1 MKKIKKGFALF
12 LVFVMAVSVIP
23 QSAFAA
29 KKKVKLSKK
38 AVTVAVGES
47 VKIQLKNNK
56 KKVKWS
62 ITSGKKNVTLSKKK
76 KTSVVIKG
84 KKAGKAKVQAKI
96 GKKKYICK
104 VTVKKLDKSSD
115 EDWDDDDDQDDDD
128 TSTEEP
134 VVQPTEKPL
143 KTSDPVIPSTSE
155 PSVTTPEPTPGE
167 DTTPVPATIVPSL
180 LPASSTPEPSQTS
193 VPTVK
198 PTNVPSA
205 TPLETMT
212 PPDNTPVPTIKP
224 TVKPTI
230 EPTVK
235 PTEKP
240 TPEPT
245 QTASPTAEPTN
256 APSATPLETITPS
269 LPPSSS
275 TPEPTVEPSATPVVT
290 TTPPSQSP
298 EPTIKPENHYQG
310 LYAESE
316 PFVISSVTFD
326 KEVTSYSLAYTNIY
340 VNQEGAAS
348 IKDVVPDVSK
358 CSFTVYCYGKKAEV
372 KGVSDIVWNEEEGE
386 DPYYSF
392 ALTVEQ
398 DGKEYTETVKMML
411 GVPKYPNNPGNLS
424 NGLTLLSLQADDK
437 TYELERN
444 VAYGGETY
452 YFKDKEIDISQIAE
466 AEKVSI
472 VGVYEDETVTVDAE
486 IQEWYGG
493 YIYFINQS
501 FKKGNL
507 EIGSCYFQGIKKS
520 ERYFDVDAF
529 TSTKGEVT
537 GDMVSNEWCF
547 VYEPKL
553 EKGKSLKDIFGNLSE
568 ELNIY
573 RTVYNNAYCKDNEIR
588 NVVWH
593 EESFYENKEDLG
605 YYTFDIVV
613 TVDGQELTQNYKLVQ
628 RQRKYQV
635 SGKLTTAD
643 GLPIA
648 DVELVLEEEGGSQE
662 TVKTDSEGCFSKELI
677 KGTYQFDLGESF
689 TVDDE
694 DLQWNESL
702 PVYKIMGKVTRKGVQ
717 STDVPAF
724 WFDSQDDTQTIANE
738 SDYSWT
744 EIRYWSYLE
753 KGTYN
758 VTSYNTL
765 VETITVTKSET
776 HDITMELG
784 KVFGKGSGYYKFVNT
799 EDPEVYEQPY
809 AANGSY
815 KVYLKPGTY
824 EVQKDGTVI
833 DTIEVTLGDME
844 KDYVVY
850 TCKGELLDV
859 KGVQIPKSVYD
870 YDIVVKKDDE
880 VYQNLSLTRWS
891 GETSGYSFSALPGT
905 YQFYYDEKQIAEI
918 TVTDSDV
925 VQDVTMPVKYVKI
938 KMYDAQ
944 DQLIPLTQQVT
955 LTNQESS
962 QQYYLYGDEDSV
974 DFSIAMALPLGT
986 YQCGTYEG
994 MPSMQGK
1001 TITIEEDTDEIV
1013 MNMNVYKLTGNCKI
1027 NGESADRSTWIDL
1040 CRKEDGYYLASC
1052 TVDDEGNYVFYLEPG
1067 EYTMKVYNSG
1077 VTMDKGEDVSVTND
1091 AVVKDLDITNAS

>member
-1 MKKIKKGFALF
+1 MKKIKKGFALL

-38 AVTVAVGES
+38 AVTVAVGEA

-76 KTSVVIKG
+76 KTGAIIKG

-96 GKKKYICK
+96 GKKKYVCK
-104 VTVKKLDKSSD
+104 VTVKKAATADNDNPNNGK
-115 EDWDDDDDQDDDD
+115 
-128 TSTEEP
+128 TTTEPTQVPSQAPTVSQQP
-134 VVQPTEKPL
+134 VP
-143 KTSDPVIPSTSE
+143 PVITQTANPSE
-155 PSVTTPEPTPGE
+155 IPLPSV
-167 DTTPVPATIVPSL
+167 
-180 LPASSTPEPSQTS
+180 
-193 VPTVK
+193 
-198 PTNVPSA
+198 
-205 TPLETMT
+205 
-212 PPDNTPVPTIKP
+212 
-224 TVKPTI
+224 
-230 EPTVK
+230 
-235 PTEKP
+235 KP

-245 QTASPTAEPTN
+245 SN
-256 APSATPLETITPS
+256 PSQ
-269 LPPSSS
+269 
-275 TPEPTVEPSATPVVT
+275 TPEPSVEPTPTASQQPAT
-290 TTPPSQSP
+290 SSP
-298 EPTIKPENHYQG
+298 KPTIKPENHYQG

-340 VNQEGAAS
+340 VTQEGAAS
-348 IKDVVPDVSK
+348 LKEVVPDVSK

-372 KGVSDIVWNEEEGE
+372 KGISDIVWNEKEGE

-398 DGKEYTETVKMML
+398 DGKEYTETVKMRL
-411 GVPKYPNNPGNLS
+411 GVPKYPNNPGDLS

-452 YFKDKEIDISQIAE
+452 YFKDKEIDISKIAE
-466 AEKVSI
+466 AKKVSI
-472 VGVYEDETVTVDAE
+472 VGVYEEEKVKIDVE
-486 IQEWYGG
+486 IRRWNQG
-493 YIYFINQS
+493 YAFFTNQS

-507 EIGSCYFQGIKKS
+507 EIGSGYFYGYKKS
-520 ERYFDVDAF
+520 DRYFDVDAF

-568 ELNIY
+568 ELKIY
-573 RTVYNNAYCKDNEIR
+573 RTVYNNAYYKDNEIR

-593 EESFYENKEDLG
+593 EESFYENKEDPG

-613 TVDGQELTQNYKLVQ
+613 TVDGKELTQKYKLVQ
-628 RQRKYQV
+628 RQRTYQV

-643 GLPIA
+643 GVPIS
-648 DVELVLEEEGGSQE
+648 DVSIMLEQEGGSQE
-662 TVKTDSEGCFSKELI
+662 TVKTDSEGYFSKELI
-677 KGTYQFDLGESF
+677 KGTYQFELGKLF
-689 TVDDE
+689 TVEDK

-702 PVYKIMGKVTRKGVQ
+702 PLYKIAGKVTREGAAQ
-717 STDVPAF
+717 STDVPGIHF
-724 WFDSQDDTQTIANE
+724 QSEEQKTITSG
-738 SDYSWT
+738 SDYSGT
-744 EIRYWSYLE
+744 ETRYWAYLE

-765 VETITVTKSET
+765 IETITVTKSET

-784 KVFGKGSGYYKFVNT
+784 MVFGKGSGYYKFVNT
-799 EDPEVYEQPY
+799 EDPEVYEEPF

-824 EVQKDGTVI
+824 KVQKDGTVI

-844 KDYVVY
+844 KDYVSY
-850 TCKGELLDV
+850 TCKGELLDM
-859 KGVQIPKSVYD
+859 KGVRIPKSVYN
-870 YDIVVKKDDE
+870 YDIVVKKEDT
-880 VYQNLSLTRWS
+880 VYKKFSLTRWS
-891 GETSGYSFSALPGT
+891 EGTSGYSFSALPGT
-905 YQFYYDEKQIAEI
+905 YQFYYGENKIAEV

-925 VQDVTMPVKYVKI
+925 VQDLTMPVKYKKI

-944 DQLIPLTQQVT
+944 KQLIPLTQQVT
-955 LTNQESS
+955 LINQESS
-962 QQYYLYGDEDSV
+962 QQYNLYGDEDSV
-974 DFSIAMALPLGT
+974 DFSIAVALPLGT
-986 YQCGTYEG
+986 YQFETYEG
-994 MPSMQGK
+994 MPSVQGK
-1001 TITIEEDTDEIV
+1001 TITVKEDSDEIV

-1027 NGESADRSTWIDL
+1027 NGESADRNTWIDL
-1040 CRKEDGYYLASC
+1040 RRKEDGYYLASC

-1067 EYTMKVYNSG
+1067 EYTMKVYNSN
-1077 VTMDKGEDVSVTND
+1077 VIMDEDEEASVTND
-1091 AVVKDLDITNAS
+1091 AVVKDLDITNAN

>member
-1 MKKIKKGFALF
+1 MKKIKKVSALL

-38 AVTVAVGES
+38 TVTVAVGEA

-56 KKVKWS
+56 KKVKWR

-76 KTSVVIKG
+76 KTGVIIKG
-84 KKAGKAKVQAKI
+84 KKVGKAKVQAKI
-96 GKKKYICK
+96 GKKKYVCK
-104 VTVKKLDKSSD
+104 VTVEKAATADNDNPNNGK
-115 EDWDDDDDQDDDD
+115 
-128 TSTEEP
+128 TTTEPTQVPSQAPTVSQQP
-134 VVQPTEKPL
+134 VP
-143 KTSDPVIPSTSE
+143 PVITPGVTPSE
-155 PSVTTPEPTPGE
+155 PT
-167 DTTPVPATIVPSL
+167 
-180 LPASSTPEPSQTS
+180 ASSPQTPEPS
-193 VPTVK
+193 V
-198 PTNVPSA
+198 
-205 TPLETMT
+205 
-212 PPDNTPVPTIKP
+212 
-224 TVKPTI
+224 
-230 EPTVK
+230 EPT
-235 PTEKP
+235 PTASQQPATSSP
-240 TPEPT
+240 TPSVEPT
-245 QTASPTAEPTN
+245 PTASQQP
-256 APSATPLETITPS
+256 ATS
-269 LPPSSS
+269 
-275 TPEPTVEPSATPVVT
+275 
-290 TTPPSQSP
+290 SP

-326 KEVTSYSLAYTNIY
+326 KEITSYSLAYTNIY
-340 VNQEGAAS
+340 VTQEGAAS
-348 IKDVVPDVSK
+348 LKDVVPDVSK

-372 KGVSDIVWNEEEGE
+372 KGISDIVWNEEEGE

-398 DGKEYTETVKMML
+398 DGKEYTETIKMML
-411 GVPKYPNNPGNLS
+411 GIPEPAEKNVDLS

-444 VAYGGETY
+444 VSYGGETY
-452 YFKDKEIDISQIAE
+452 YFKDKEIDIAQIAE

-472 VGVYEDETVTVDAE
+472 VGVYEEEKVKIDVE
-486 IQEWYGG
+486 IRRWNQG
-493 YIYFINQS
+493 YAFFINQS

-507 EIGSCYFQGIKKS
+507 EIGSGYFYGYKKS

-573 RTVYNNAYCKDNEIR
+573 RTVYNNAYYKDNEIR

-593 EESFYENKEDLG
+593 EESFYENKEDPG

-613 TVDGQELTQNYKLVQ
+613 TVDGKELTQEYKLVQ
-628 RQRKYQV
+628 RQRTYQV

-643 GLPIA
+643 GVPIS
-648 DVELVLEEEGGSQE
+648 DVSIMLEQEGGSRE
-662 TVKTDSEGCFSKELI
+662 TVKTDSEGYFSKELI
-677 KGTYQFDLGESF
+677 KGTYQFNLGKSF
-689 TVDDE
+689 TVVDE

-717 STDVPAF
+717 SKDVPSF
-724 WFDSQDDTQTIANE
+724 YFDSQDDTQTIANE
-738 SDYSWT
+738 IDCSGT

-758 VTSYNTL
+758 VTSYNML
-765 VETITVTKSET
+765 IETITVTKSGT

-799 EDPEVYEQPY
+799 EDPEVYEEPF
-809 AANGSY
+809 AAYGSY

-824 EVQKDGTVI
+824 KVQKDGTVI
-833 DTIEVTLGDME
+833 DTIKVTLGDME
-844 KDYVVY
+844 KDYVSY
-850 TCKGELLDV
+850 TCKGELLDM
-859 KGVQIPKSVYD
+859 KGVQIPKNVYN
-870 YDIVVKKDDE
+870 YDIVVKKEDK
-880 VYQNLSLTRWS
+880 VYKNLSLTRWNE
-891 GETSGYSFSALPGT
+891 GTSGYSFSALPGT
-905 YQFYYDEKQIAEI
+905 YQFYYGENKIAEI

-925 VQDVTMPVKYVKI
+925 VQDLTMPVKYVKI

-955 LTNQESS
+955 LINQESS
-962 QQYYLYGDEDSV
+962 QQYNLYGDEDTV
-974 DFSIAMALPLGT
+974 DFSIAVALPLGT
-986 YQCGTYEG
+986 YQFETYEG
-994 MPSMQGK
+994 IPSVQGK
-1001 TITIEEDTDEIV
+1001 TITVKEDTDDIV

-1027 NGESADRSTWIDL
+1027 NGESAGRNTWIDL
-1040 CRKEDGYYLASC
+1040 YRKGDGYYLASC
-1052 TVDDEGNYVFYLEPG
+1052 TMDDEGNYVFYLEPG
-1067 EYTMKVYNSG
+1067 EYTMKVYRSN
-1077 VTMDKGEDVSVTND
+1077 VIMDEDEEVSVTND
-1091 AVVKDLDITNAS
+1091 AVVKDLDITNANGLA

>member
-1 MKKIKKGFALF
+1 MKKIKKGFALL

-38 AVTVAVGES
+38 TVTVAVGEA

-56 KKVKWS
+56 KKVKWR

-76 KTSVVIKG
+76 KTGVIIKG

-96 GKKKYICK
+96 GKKKYVCK
-104 VTVKKLDKSSD
+104 VTVEKAATADNDNPNNGK
-115 EDWDDDDDQDDDD
+115 
-128 TSTEEP
+128 TTAEP
-134 VVQPTEKPL
+134 TQVPSQAPTVSQQPVP
-143 KTSDPVIPSTSE
+143 PVITPDVTPSE
-155 PSVTTPEPTPGE
+155 PSVE
-167 DTTPVPATIVPSL
+167 
-180 LPASSTPEPSQTS
+180 
-193 VPTVK
+193 
-198 PTNVPSA
+198 
-205 TPLETMT
+205 
-212 PPDNTPVPTIKP
+212 
-224 TVKPTI
+224 
-230 EPTVK
+230 
-235 PTEKP
+235 P

-245 QTASPTAEPTN
+245 VSSPQ
-256 APSATPLETITPS
+256 
-269 LPPSSS
+269 
-275 TPEPTVEPSATPVVT
+275 TPEPSVEPTPTVSQQPAT
-290 TTPPSQSP
+290 SSP
-298 EPTIKPENHYQG
+298 EPTIKPENHFEG

-340 VNQEGAAS
+340 VTQEGAAS
-348 IKDVVPDVSK
+348 LKDVVPDVSK
-358 CSFTVYCYGKKAEV
+358 CTFTVYCYGKKAEV
-372 KGVSDIVWNEEEGE
+372 KGISDIVWNEEEGE

-398 DGKEYTETVKMML
+398 DGKEYTETIKMML
-411 GVPKYPNNPGNLS
+411 GIPKYPNNPGNLS

-472 VGVYEDETVTVDAE
+472 VGVYEEEKVKIDVE
-486 IQEWYGG
+486 IRNWNQRYAF
-493 YIYFINQS
+493 FINQS

-507 EIGSCYFQGIKKS
+507 EIGSGYFYGYKKS

-573 RTVYNNAYCKDNEIR
+573 RTVYNNAYYKDNEIR

-593 EESFYENKEDLG
+593 EESFYENKEDPG

-613 TVDGQELTQNYKLVQ
+613 TVDGQELTQEYKLVQ
-628 RQRKYQV
+628 RQRTYQV

-643 GLPIA
+643 GVPIA
-648 DVELVLEEEGGSQE
+648 DAELKLEEEGGSQKA
-662 TVKTDSEGCFSKELI
+662 VKTDSEGYFSKELI
-677 KGTYQFDLGESF
+677 KGTYQFNLGKSF
-689 TVDDE
+689 TVVDE

-717 STDVPAF
+717 SKDVPSF
-724 WFDSQDDTQTIANE
+724 YFDSQDDTQTIANE
-738 SDYSWT
+738 VDYSGT

-765 VETITVTKSET
+765 IETITVTKSGT

-809 AANGSY
+809 AAYGSY

-824 EVQKDGTVI
+824 KVQKDGTVI

-844 KDYVVY
+844 KDYVSY
-850 TCKGELLDV
+850 TCKGELLDM
-859 KGVQIPKSVYD
+859 KGVQIPKNVYN
-870 YDIVVKKDDE
+870 YDIVVKKEDK
-880 VYQNLSLTRWS
+880 VYKNLSLTRWS
-891 GETSGYSFSALPGT
+891 EGTSGYSFSALPGT
-905 YQFYYDEKQIAEI
+905 YQFYYGENKIAEI

-925 VQDVTMPVKYVKI
+925 VQDLTMPVKYVKI
-938 KMYDAQ
+938 KMHDAQ

-955 LTNQESS
+955 LINQESS
-962 QQYYLYGDEDSV
+962 QQYNLYGDEDSV

-986 YQCGTYEG
+986 YQFETYEG
-994 MPSMQGK
+994 MPNVQGK
-1001 TITIEEDTDEIV
+1001 TITVKEDTDEIV

-1040 CRKEDGYYLASC
+1040 YRKGDGYYLASC
-1052 TVDDEGNYVFYLEPG
+1052 NMDDEGNYVFYLEPG
-1067 EYTMKVYNSG
+1067 EYTMKVYRSN
-1077 VTMDKGEDVSVTND
+1077 VIMDEDEDVSVTND
-1091 AVVKDLDITNAS
+1091 AVVKDLDITNAN

>member
-1 MKKIKKGFALF
+1 MKKIKKGFALL

-29 KKKVKLSKK
+29 KKMVKLSKK
-38 AVTVAVGES
+38 TVTVAVGEA

-56 KKVKWS
+56 KKVKWR

-76 KTSVVIKG
+76 KTGVIIKG
-84 KKAGKAKVQAKI
+84 KKVGKAKVQAKI
-96 GKKKYICK
+96 GKKKYVCK
-104 VTVKKLDKSSD
+104 VTVEKAATADNDNLNNGKTTAELTQVPSQAPTVS
-115 EDWDDDDDQDDDD
+115 QQ
-128 TSTEEP
+128 P
-134 VVQPTEKPL
+134 VP
-143 KTSDPVIPSTSE
+143 PVITPGVTPSE
-155 PSVTTPEPTPGE
+155 PTASSSQTPVPSVEPTP
-167 DTTPVPATIVPSL
+167 TVSQQPATS
-180 LPASSTPEPSQTS
+180 
-193 VPTVK
+193 
-198 PTNVPSA
+198 
-205 TPLETMT
+205 
-212 PPDNTPVPTIKP
+212 
-224 TVKPTI
+224 
-230 EPTVK
+230 
-235 PTEKP
+235 
-240 TPEPT
+240 
-245 QTASPTAEPTN
+245 
-256 APSATPLETITPS
+256 
-269 LPPSSS
+269 
-275 TPEPTVEPSATPVVT
+275 
-290 TTPPSQSP
+290 SP

-340 VNQEGAAS
+340 VTQEGAAS
-348 IKDVVPDVSK
+348 LKDVVPDVSK
-358 CSFTVYCYGKKAEV
+358 CTFTVYCYGKKAEV
-372 KGVSDIVWNEEEGE
+372 KGISDIVWNEKEGE

-398 DGKEYTETVKMML
+398 DGKEYTETIKMML
-411 GVPKYPNNPGNLS
+411 GIPEPAEKNVDLS

-472 VGVYEDETVTVDAE
+472 VGVYEEEKVKIDVE
-486 IQEWYGG
+486 IRRWNQG
-493 YIYFINQS
+493 YAFFINQS

-507 EIGSCYFQGIKKS
+507 EIGSGYFYGYKKS
-520 ERYFDVDAF
+520 ERYFDIDAF

-573 RTVYNNAYCKDNEIR
+573 RTVYNNAYYKDNEIR

-593 EESFYENKEDLG
+593 EESFYENKEDPG

-613 TVDGQELTQNYKLVQ
+613 TVDGQELTQEYKLVQ
-628 RQRKYQV
+628 RQRTYQV

-643 GLPIA
+643 GVPIS
-648 DVELVLEEEGGSQE
+648 DVSIMLEQEGGSKE
-662 TVKTDSEGCFSKELI
+662 TVKTDSEGYFSKELI
-677 KGTYQFDLGESF
+677 KGTYQFELGKPF
-689 TVDDE
+689 TVEDK

-702 PVYKIMGKVTRKGVQ
+702 PLYKIEGKVTREGAAQ
-717 STDVPAF
+717 STDVPGIHF
-724 WFDSQDDTQTIANE
+724 QSEEQKTITSG
-738 SDYSWT
+738 SDYSGT
-744 EIRYWSYLE
+744 EIRYWYYLE

-765 VETITVTKSET
+765 IETITVTKSET

-799 EDPEVYEQPY
+799 EDPEVYEEPF

-844 KDYVVY
+844 KDYVSY
-850 TCKGELLDV
+850 TCKGELLDM
-859 KGVQIPKSVYD
+859 KGVQIPKNVYN
-870 YDIVVKKDDE
+870 YDIVVKKEDT
-880 VYQNLSLTRWS
+880 VYKNLSLTRWS
-891 GETSGYSFSALPGT
+891 EGTSGYNFSALPGT
-905 YQFYYDEKQIAEI
+905 YQFYYGEKKIAEI
-918 TVTDSDV
+918 TITDSDV
-925 VQDVTMPVKYVKI
+925 VQDLTMPVKYIKI

-944 DQLIPLTQQVT
+944 KQLIPLTQQVE
-955 LTNQESS
+955 LKNQESS
-962 QQYYLYGDEDSV
+962 QMYYLYGDEDSV
-974 DFSIAMALPLGT
+974 DFSIAMTLPLGT
-986 YQCGTYEG
+986 YQFETYEG
-994 MPSMQGK
+994 MPSVQGK
-1001 TITIEEDTDEIV
+1001 TITVKEDTDEIV

-1027 NGESADRSTWIDL
+1027 NGESADRNTWINL
-1040 CRKEDGYYLASC
+1040 RRKEDGYYLASC

-1067 EYTMKVYNSG
+1067 EYTMKVYRSN
-1077 VTMDKGEDVSVTND
+1077 VIMDEDEEVSVIND
-1091 AVVKDLDITNAS
+1091 AVVKDLDITSAN

>member
-1 MKKIKKGFALF
+1 MKKIKKGFALL

-76 KTSVVIKG
+76 KTGVIIKG

-96 GKKKYICK
+96 GKKKYVCK
-104 VTVKKLDKSSD
+104 VTVKKAATAGNENPNNGK
-115 EDWDDDDDQDDDD
+115 
-128 TSTEEP
+128 TTAEP
-134 VVQPTEKPL
+134 TQVPSQAPTVSQQPVP
-143 KTSDPVIPSTSE
+143 PVITPGVTPSE
-155 PSVTTPEPTPGE
+155 PSVEPTP
-167 DTTPVPATIVPSL
+167 TASQQPVP
-180 LPASSTPEPSQTS
+180 
-193 VPTVK
+193 
-198 PTNVPSA
+198 
-205 TPLETMT
+205 
-212 PPDNTPVPTIKP
+212 PVA
-224 TVKPTI
+224 
-230 EPTVK
+230 
-235 PTEKP
+235 
-240 TPEPT
+240 T
-245 QTASPTAEPTN
+245 QTANPSETLLPSVEPTAEPT
-256 APSATPLETITPS
+256 SD
-269 LPPSSS
+269 
-275 TPEPTVEPSATPVVT
+275 
-290 TTPPSQSP
+290 PSQTT

-326 KEVTSYSLAYTNIY
+326 KEITSYSLAYTNIY

-348 IKDVVPDVSK
+348 LKEVVPDVSK
-358 CSFTVYCYGKKAEV
+358 CTFTVYCYGKKAEV
-372 KGVSDIVWNEEEGE
+372 KRISDIVWNEEEGE

-398 DGKEYTETVKMML
+398 DGKEYTETVKMRL
-411 GVPKYPNNPGNLS
+411 GVPKYPNNPGDLS

-452 YFKDKEIDISQIAE
+452 YFKDKEIDISKIAE
-466 AEKVSI
+466 AKKVSI
-472 VGVYEDETVTVDAE
+472 VGVYEEEKVKIDVE
-486 IQEWYGG
+486 IRRWNQG
-493 YIYFINQS
+493 YAFFTNQS

-507 EIGSCYFQGIKKS
+507 EIGSGYFYGYKKS
-520 ERYFDVDAF
+520 DRYFDVDAF

-568 ELNIY
+568 ELKIY
-573 RTVYNNAYCKDNEIR
+573 RTVYNNAYYKDNEIR

-593 EESFYENKEDLG
+593 EESFYENKEDPG

-613 TVDGQELTQNYKLVQ
+613 TVDGKELTQKYKLVQ
-628 RQRKYQV
+628 RQRTYQV

-643 GLPIA
+643 GVPIS
-648 DVELVLEEEGGSQE
+648 DVSIMLEQEGGSQE
-662 TVKTDSEGCFSKELI
+662 TVKTDSEGYFSKELI
-677 KGTYQFDLGESF
+677 KGTYQFELGKPF
-689 TVDDE
+689 TVEDK

-702 PVYKIMGKVTRKGVQ
+702 PLYKIAGKVTREGAAQ
-717 STDVPAF
+717 STDVPGIHF
-724 WFDSQDDTQTIANE
+724 QSEEQKTITSG
-738 SDYSWT
+738 SDYSGT
-744 EIRYWSYLE
+744 ETRYWAYLE

-765 VETITVTKSET
+765 IETIIVTKSET

-784 KVFGKGSGYYKFVNT
+784 MVFGKGSGYYKFVNT

-844 KDYVVY
+844 KDYVSY
-850 TCKGELLDV
+850 TCKGELLDM
-859 KGVQIPKSVYD
+859 KGVQIPKNVYN
-870 YDIVVKKDDE
+870 YDIVVKKEDK
-880 VYQNLSLTRWS
+880 VYKNLSLTRWS
-891 GETSGYSFSALPGT
+891 EGTSGYSFSALPGT
-905 YQFYYDEKQIAEI
+905 YQFYYGENKIAEI

-925 VQDVTMPVKYVKI
+925 VQDLTMPVKYKKI

-944 DQLIPLTQQVT
+944 KQLIPLTQQVT
-955 LTNQESS
+955 LINQESS
-962 QQYYLYGDEDSV
+962 QQYNLYGDEDSV
-974 DFSIAMALPLGT
+974 DFSIAVALPLGT
-986 YQCGTYEG
+986 YQFETYEG
-994 MPSMQGK
+994 MPSVQGK
-1001 TITIEEDTDEIV
+1001 TITVKEDSDEIV

-1040 CRKEDGYYLASC
+1040 RRKEDGYYLASC

-1067 EYTMKVYNSG
+1067 EYTMKVYNSN
-1077 VTMDKGEDVSVTND
+1077 VTMDKGEDVSITND
-1091 AVVKDLDITNAS
+1091 AVVKDLDITNAN

>member
-1 MKKIKKGFALF
+1 MKKIKKGFAF
-12 LVFVMAVSVIP
+12 LLVLVMAVSVIP

-38 AVTVAVGES
+38 AVTVAVGEA

-56 KKVKWS
+56 KKVKWN

-76 KTSVVIKG
+76 KTGVIIKG

-96 GKKKYICK
+96 GKKKYVCK
-104 VTVKKLDKSSD
+104 VTVKKAATHDNDNPNNGK
-115 EDWDDDDDQDDDD
+115 
-128 TSTEEP
+128 TTAEP
-134 VVQPTEKPL
+134 TQVPSQAPKVSQQPVP
-143 KTSDPVIPSTSE
+143 PVISQTANPSE
-155 PSVTTPEPTPGE
+155 IPLPSV
-167 DTTPVPATIVPSL
+167 
-180 LPASSTPEPSQTS
+180 
-193 VPTVK
+193 
-198 PTNVPSA
+198 
-205 TPLETMT
+205 
-212 PPDNTPVPTIKP
+212 
-224 TVKPTI
+224 
-230 EPTVK
+230 
-235 PTEKP
+235 KP
-240 TPEPT
+240 TPESTSDPSQTPAPSVEPT
-245 QTASPTAEPTN
+245 PTASQQP
-256 APSATPLETITPS
+256 ATP
-269 LPPSSS
+269 
-275 TPEPTVEPSATPVVT
+275 
-290 TTPPSQSP
+290 SP
-298 EPTIKPENHYQG
+298 KPTIKPENHYQG

-340 VNQEGAAS
+340 VTQEGAAS
-348 IKDVVPDVSK
+348 LKEVVPDVSK

-372 KGVSDIVWNEEEGE
+372 KGISDIVWNEKEGE

-452 YFKDKEIDISQIAE
+452 YFKDKEIDISKIAE
-466 AEKVSI
+466 AKKVSI
-472 VGVYEDETVTVDAE
+472 VGVYEEETVTIDVE
-486 IQEWYGG
+486 IRKWNQG
-493 YIYFINQS
+493 YAFFINQS

-507 EIGSCYFQGIKKS
+507 EIGSGYFYGYKKS
-520 ERYFDVDAF
+520 DRYFDVDAV

-568 ELNIY
+568 ELKIY
-573 RTVYNNAYCKDNEIR
+573 RTVYNNAYYKDNEIR

-593 EESFYENKEDLG
+593 EESFYENKEDPG

-613 TVDGQELTQNYKLVQ
+613 TVDGKELTQEYKLIQ
-628 RQRKYQV
+628 RQRTYQV
-635 SGKLTTAD
+635 SGKLTTTD

-648 DVELVLEEEGGSQE
+648 DAELMLEEEGGSQKA
-662 TVKTDSEGCFSKELI
+662 VKTDSEGYFSKELI
-677 KGTYQFDLGESF
+677 KGTYQFNLGKSF
-689 TVDDE
+689 TVDDK

-702 PVYKIMGKVTRKGVQ
+702 PVYKIMGKVSRKGTQ
-717 STDVPAF
+717 AIDFPGF
-724 WFDSQDDTQTIANE
+724 WFDSQDDAQVIDDTVNGNE
-738 SDYSWT
+738 Y
-744 EIRYWSYLE
+744 YAYL
-753 KGTYN
+753 KAGTYI
-758 VTSYNTL
+758 VTSYSTQ
-765 VETITVTKSET
+765 VDTITVTKSGT
-776 HDITMELG
+776 HNITMELG

-799 EDPEVYEQPY
+799 EDPEVYEEPF

-844 KDYVVY
+844 KDYVSY
-850 TCKGELLDV
+850 TCKGELLDM
-859 KGVQIPKSVYD
+859 KGVRIPKSVYN
-870 YDIVVKKDDE
+870 YDIVVKKDNKE
-880 VYQNLSLTRWS
+880 YKKLSFTRWS
-891 GETSGYSFSALPGT
+891 EETSGYNFSALPGT
-905 YQFYYDEKQIAEI
+905 YQFYYNEKKIEEI

-925 VQDVTMPVKYVKI
+925 VKDLTMPVKYIKI

-944 DQLIPLTQQVT
+944 NQLIPLTQQVE
-955 LTNQESS
+955 LLNQESK
-962 QQYYLYGDEDSV
+962 QMYYLYGEEDEDSV
-974 DFSIAMALPLGT
+974 GFSMAMALPLGT
-986 YQCGTYEG
+986 YQFETYEG
-994 MPSMQGK
+994 MPSVQGK
-1001 TITIEEDTDEIV
+1001 TITVKEDNDEIV

-1027 NGESADRSTWIDL
+1027 NGESADRNTWIDL
-1040 CRKEDGYYLASC
+1040 RRKEDGYYLASC

-1067 EYTMKVYNSG
+1067 EYTMKVYRSN
-1077 VTMDKGEDVSVTND
+1077 VTMDKGEDVSIIND
-1091 AVVKDLDITNAS
+1091 AVVKDLDITNAN

>member
-1 MKKIKKGFALF
+1 MKKIKKGFAL
-12 LVFVMAVSVIP
+12 LLIFVMAVSVIP

-38 AVTVAVGES
+38 AVTVAVGEA

-76 KTSVVIKG
+76 KTGAIIKG

-96 GKKKYICK
+96 GKKKYVCK
-104 VTVKKLDKSSD
+104 VTVKKAATADNDNPNNGK
-115 EDWDDDDDQDDDD
+115 
-128 TSTEEP
+128 TTTEPTQVPSQAPTVSQQP
-134 VVQPTEKPL
+134 VP
-143 KTSDPVIPSTSE
+143 PVITQTANPSE
-155 PSVTTPEPTPGE
+155 IPLPSV
-167 DTTPVPATIVPSL
+167 
-180 LPASSTPEPSQTS
+180 
-193 VPTVK
+193 
-198 PTNVPSA
+198 
-205 TPLETMT
+205 
-212 PPDNTPVPTIKP
+212 
-224 TVKPTI
+224 
-230 EPTVK
+230 
-235 PTEKP
+235 KP

-245 QTASPTAEPTN
+245 SN
-256 APSATPLETITPS
+256 PSQ
-269 LPPSSS
+269 
-275 TPEPTVEPSATPVVT
+275 TPEPSVEPTPT
-290 TTPPSQSP
+290 ASQQPDTSSP
-298 EPTIKPENHYQG
+298 KPTIKPENHYQG

-340 VNQEGAAS
+340 VTQEGAAS
-348 IKDVVPDVSK
+348 LKEVVPDVSK

-372 KGVSDIVWNEEEGE
+372 KGISDIVWNEKEGE

-411 GVPKYPNNPGNLS
+411 GIPEPAEKNVDLS

-452 YFKDKEIDISQIAE
+452 YFKDKEIDISKIAE
-466 AEKVSI
+466 AKKVSI
-472 VGVYEDETVTVDAE
+472 VGVYEEEKVKIDVE
-486 IQEWYGG
+486 IRRWNQG
-493 YIYFINQS
+493 YAFFTNQS

-507 EIGSCYFQGIKKS
+507 EIGSGYFYGYKKS
-520 ERYFDVDAF
+520 DRYFDVDAF

-568 ELNIY
+568 ELKIY
-573 RTVYNNAYCKDNEIR
+573 RTVYNNAYYKDNEIR

-593 EESFYENKEDLG
+593 EESFYENKEDPG

-613 TVDGQELTQNYKLVQ
+613 TVDGKELTQKYKLVQ
-628 RQRKYQV
+628 RQRTYQV

-643 GLPIA
+643 GVPIS
-648 DVELVLEEEGGSQE
+648 DVSIMLEQEGGSQE
-662 TVKTDSEGCFSKELI
+662 TVKTDSEGYFSKELI
-677 KGTYQFDLGESF
+677 KGTYQFELGKPF
-689 TVDDE
+689 TVEDK

-702 PVYKIMGKVTRKGVQ
+702 PLYKIAGKVTREGAAQ
-717 STDVPAF
+717 STDVPGIHF
-724 WFDSQDDTQTIANE
+724 QSEEQKTITSG
-738 SDYSWT
+738 SDYSGT
-744 EIRYWSYLE
+744 ETRYWAYLE

-765 VETITVTKSET
+765 IETITVTKSET

-784 KVFGKGSGYYKFVNT
+784 MVFGKGSGYYKFVNT
-799 EDPEVYEQPY
+799 EDPEVYEEPF

-824 EVQKDGTVI
+824 KVQKDGTVI

-844 KDYVVY
+844 KDYVSY
-850 TCKGELLDV
+850 TCKGELLDM
-859 KGVQIPKSVYD
+859 KGVRIPKSVYN
-870 YDIVVKKDDE
+870 YDIVVKKEDT
-880 VYQNLSLTRWS
+880 VYKKFSLTRWS
-891 GETSGYSFSALPGT
+891 EGTSGYSFSALPGT
-905 YQFYYDEKQIAEI
+905 YQFYYGENKIAEV

-925 VQDVTMPVKYVKI
+925 VQDLTMPVKYKKI

-944 DQLIPLTQQVT
+944 KQLIPLTQQVT
-955 LTNQESS
+955 LINQESS
-962 QQYYLYGDEDSV
+962 QQYNLYGDEDSV
-974 DFSIAMALPLGT
+974 DFSIAVALPLGT
-986 YQCGTYEG
+986 YQFETYEG
-994 MPSMQGK
+994 MPSVQGK
-1001 TITIEEDTDEIV
+1001 TITVKEDSDEIV

-1027 NGESADRSTWIDL
+1027 NGESADRNTWIDL
-1040 CRKEDGYYLASC
+1040 RRKEDGYYLASC

-1067 EYTMKVYNSG
+1067 EYTMKVYNSN
-1077 VTMDKGEDVSVTND
+1077 VIMDEDEEASVTND
-1091 AVVKDLDITNAS
+1091 AVVKDLDITNAN

>member
-1 MKKIKKGFALF
+1 MKKIKKGFALL

-38 AVTVAVGES
+38 AVTVAVGEA

-76 KTSVVIKG
+76 KTGAIIKG

-96 GKKKYICK
+96 GKKKYVCK
-104 VTVKKLDKSSD
+104 VTVKKAATADNDNPNNGK
-115 EDWDDDDDQDDDD
+115 
-128 TSTEEP
+128 TTTEPTQVPSQAPTVSQQP
-134 VVQPTEKPL
+134 VP
-143 KTSDPVIPSTSE
+143 PVITQTANPSE
-155 PSVTTPEPTPGE
+155 IPLPSV
-167 DTTPVPATIVPSL
+167 
-180 LPASSTPEPSQTS
+180 
-193 VPTVK
+193 
-198 PTNVPSA
+198 
-205 TPLETMT
+205 
-212 PPDNTPVPTIKP
+212 
-224 TVKPTI
+224 
-230 EPTVK
+230 
-235 PTEKP
+235 KP

-245 QTASPTAEPTN
+245 SN
-256 APSATPLETITPS
+256 PSQ
-269 LPPSSS
+269 
-275 TPEPTVEPSATPVVT
+275 TPEPSVEPTPTASQQPAT
-290 TTPPSQSP
+290 SSP
-298 EPTIKPENHYQG
+298 KPTIKPENHYQG

-340 VNQEGAAS
+340 VTQEGAAS
-348 IKDVVPDVSK
+348 LKEVVPDVSK
-358 CSFTVYCYGKKAEV
+358 CTFTVYCYGKKAEV
-372 KGVSDIVWNEEEGE
+372 KRISDIVWNEEEGE

-398 DGKEYTETVKMML
+398 DGKEYTETVKMRL
-411 GVPKYPNNPGNLS
+411 GVPKYPNNPGDLS

-452 YFKDKEIDISQIAE
+452 YFKDKEIDISKIAE
-466 AEKVSI
+466 AKKVSI
-472 VGVYEDETVTVDAE
+472 VGVYEEEKVKIDVE
-486 IQEWYGG
+486 IRRWNQG
-493 YIYFINQS
+493 YAFFTNQS

-507 EIGSCYFQGIKKS
+507 EIGSGYFYGYKKS
-520 ERYFDVDAF
+520 DRYFDVDAF
-529 TSTKGEVT
+529 TSIKGEVT

-568 ELNIY
+568 ELKIY
-573 RTVYNNAYCKDNEIR
+573 RTVYNNAYYKDNEIR

-593 EESFYENKEDLG
+593 EESFYENKEDPG

-613 TVDGQELTQNYKLVQ
+613 TVDGKELTQKYKLVQ
-628 RQRKYQV
+628 RQRTYQV

-643 GLPIA
+643 GVPIS
-648 DVELVLEEEGGSQE
+648 DVSIMLEQEGGSQE
-662 TVKTDSEGCFSKELI
+662 TVKTDSEGYFSKELI
-677 KGTYQFDLGESF
+677 KGTYQFELGKPF
-689 TVDDE
+689 TVEDK

-702 PVYKIMGKVTRKGVQ
+702 PLYKIAGKVTREGAAQ
-717 STDVPAF
+717 STDVPGIHF
-724 WFDSQDDTQTIANE
+724 QSEEQKTITSG
-738 SDYSWT
+738 SDYSGT
-744 EIRYWSYLE
+744 ETRYWAYLE

-765 VETITVTKSET
+765 IETITVTKSET

-784 KVFGKGSGYYKFVNT
+784 MVFGKGSGYYKFVNT
-799 EDPEVYEQPY
+799 EDPEVYEEPF

-824 EVQKDGTVI
+824 KVQKDGTVI

-844 KDYVVY
+844 KDYVSY
-850 TCKGELLDV
+850 TCKGELLDM
-859 KGVQIPKSVYD
+859 KGVRIPKSVYN
-870 YDIVVKKDDE
+870 YDIVVKKEDTL
-880 VYQNLSLTRWS
+880 YKKFSLTRWS
-891 GETSGYSFSALPGT
+891 EGTSGYSFSALPGT
-905 YQFYYDEKQIAEI
+905 YQFYYGENKIAEV

-925 VQDVTMPVKYVKI
+925 VQDLTMPVKYKKI

-944 DQLIPLTQQVT
+944 KQLIPLTQQVT
-955 LTNQESS
+955 LINQESS
-962 QQYYLYGDEDSV
+962 QQYNLYGDEDSV
-974 DFSIAMALPLGT
+974 DFSIAVALPLGT
-986 YQCGTYEG
+986 YQFETYEG
-994 MPSMQGK
+994 MPSVQGK
-1001 TITIEEDTDEIV
+1001 TITVKEDNDEIV

-1027 NGESADRSTWIDL
+1027 NGESADRNTWIDL
-1040 CRKEDGYYLASC
+1040 RRKEDGYYLASC

-1067 EYTMKVYNSG
+1067 EYTMKVYNSN
-1077 VTMDKGEDVSVTND
+1077 VIMDKDEEVSVTND
-1091 AVVKDLDITNAS
+1091 AVVKDLDITNAN

>member
-1 MKKIKKGFALF
+1 MKKIKKGFALL

-38 AVTVAVGES
+38 AVTVAVGEA

-76 KTSVVIKG
+76 KTGAIIKG

-96 GKKKYICK
+96 GKKKYVCK
-104 VTVKKLDKSSD
+104 VTVKKAATADNDNPNNGK
-115 EDWDDDDDQDDDD
+115 
-128 TSTEEP
+128 TTTEPTQVPSQAPTVSQQP
-134 VVQPTEKPL
+134 VP
-143 KTSDPVIPSTSE
+143 PVITQTANPSE
-155 PSVTTPEPTPGE
+155 IPLPSV
-167 DTTPVPATIVPSL
+167 
-180 LPASSTPEPSQTS
+180 
-193 VPTVK
+193 
-198 PTNVPSA
+198 
-205 TPLETMT
+205 
-212 PPDNTPVPTIKP
+212 
-224 TVKPTI
+224 
-230 EPTVK
+230 
-235 PTEKP
+235 KP

-245 QTASPTAEPTN
+245 SN
-256 APSATPLETITPS
+256 PSQ
-269 LPPSSS
+269 
-275 TPEPTVEPSATPVVT
+275 TPEPSVEPTPTASQQPAT
-290 TTPPSQSP
+290 SSP
-298 EPTIKPENHYQG
+298 KPTIKPENHYQG

-340 VNQEGAAS
+340 VTQEGAAS
-348 IKDVVPDVSK
+348 LKEVVPDVSK

-372 KGVSDIVWNEEEGE
+372 KGISDIVWNEKEGE

-398 DGKEYTETVKMML
+398 DGKEYTETVKMRL
-411 GVPKYPNNPGNLS
+411 GVPKYPNNPGDLS

-452 YFKDKEIDISQIAE
+452 YFKDKEIDISKIAE
-466 AEKVSI
+466 AKKVSI
-472 VGVYEDETVTVDAE
+472 VGVYEEEKVKIDVE
-486 IQEWYGG
+486 IQRWNQG
-493 YIYFINQS
+493 YAFFTNQS

-507 EIGSCYFQGIKKS
+507 EIGSGYFYGYKKS
-520 ERYFDVDAF
+520 DRYFDVDAF

-568 ELNIY
+568 ELKIY
-573 RTVYNNAYCKDNEIR
+573 RTVYNNAYYKDNEIR

-593 EESFYENKEDLG
+593 EESFYENKEDPG

-613 TVDGQELTQNYKLVQ
+613 TVDGKELTQKYKLVQ
-628 RQRKYQV
+628 RQRTYQV

-643 GLPIA
+643 GVPIS
-648 DVELVLEEEGGSQE
+648 DVSIMLEQEGGSQE
-662 TVKTDSEGCFSKELI
+662 TVKTDSEGYFSKELI
-677 KGTYQFDLGESF
+677 KGTYQFELGKPF
-689 TVDDE
+689 TVEDK

-702 PVYKIMGKVTRKGVQ
+702 PLYKIAGKVTREGAAQ
-717 STDVPAF
+717 STDVPGIHF
-724 WFDSQDDTQTIANE
+724 QSEEQKTITSG
-738 SDYSWT
+738 SDYSGT
-744 EIRYWSYLE
+744 ETRYWAYLE

-765 VETITVTKSET
+765 IETITVTKSET

-784 KVFGKGSGYYKFVNT
+784 MVFGKGSGYYKFVNT
-799 EDPEVYEQPY
+799 EDPEVYEEPF

-824 EVQKDGTVI
+824 KVQKDGTVI

-844 KDYVVY
+844 KDYVSY
-850 TCKGELLDV
+850 TCKGELLDM
-859 KGVQIPKSVYD
+859 KGVRIPKSVYN
-870 YDIVVKKDDE
+870 YDIVVKKEDT
-880 VYQNLSLTRWS
+880 VYKKFSLTRWS
-891 GETSGYSFSALPGT
+891 EGTSGYNFSALPGT
-905 YQFYYDEKQIAEI
+905 YQFYYDEKKIAEI

-925 VQDVTMPVKYVKI
+925 VQDLTMPVKYVKI
-938 KMYDAQ
+938 KMHDAKK
-944 DQLIPLTQQVT
+944 QLIPLTQQVT
-955 LTNQESS
+955 LINQESS
-962 QQYYLYGDEDSV
+962 QQYNLYGDEDSV
-974 DFSIAMALPLGT
+974 DFSIAVALPLGT
-986 YQCGTYEG
+986 YQFETYEG
-994 MPSMQGK
+994 MPSVQGK
-1001 TITIEEDTDEIV
+1001 TITVKEDTDEIV

-1027 NGESADRSTWIDL
+1027 NGESADRNTWIDL
-1040 CRKEDGYYLASC
+1040 RRKEDGYYLASC

-1067 EYTMKVYNSG
+1067 EYTMKVYRSN
-1077 VTMDKGEDVSVTND
+1077 VIMDEDEEVSVTND
-1091 AVVKDLDITNAS
+1091 AVVKDLDITNAN

>member
-1 MKKIKKGFALF
+1 MKKIKKGFALL

-76 KTSVVIKG
+76 KTGVIIKG
-84 KKAGKAKVQAKI
+84 KKAGKTKVQAKI
-96 GKKKYICK
+96 GKKKYVCK
-104 VTVKKLDKSSD
+104 VTVKKAATADNENPNNGK
-115 EDWDDDDDQDDDD
+115 
-128 TSTEEP
+128 TTAEP
-134 VVQPTEKPL
+134 TQVPSQAPTVSQQPVP
-143 KTSDPVIPSTSE
+143 PVITPGVTPSE
-155 PSVTTPEPTPGE
+155 PTASLPQTPSPSVEPTP
-167 DTTPVPATIVPSL
+167 TASQQPVP
-180 LPASSTPEPSQTS
+180 
-193 VPTVK
+193 
-198 PTNVPSA
+198 
-205 TPLETMT
+205 
-212 PPDNTPVPTIKP
+212 PVA
-224 TVKPTI
+224 
-230 EPTVK
+230 
-235 PTEKP
+235 
-240 TPEPT
+240 T
-245 QTASPTAEPTN
+245 QTANPSETLLPSVEPTAEPT
-256 APSATPLETITPS
+256 SD
-269 LPPSSS
+269 
-275 TPEPTVEPSATPVVT
+275 
-290 TTPPSQSP
+290 PSQTT

-326 KEVTSYSLAYTNIY
+326 KEITSYSLAYTNIY

-348 IKDVVPDVSK
+348 LKEVVPDVSK
-358 CSFTVYCYGKKAEV
+358 CTFTVYCYGKKAEV
-372 KGVSDIVWNEEEGE
+372 KRISDIVWNEEEGE

-398 DGKEYTETVKMML
+398 DGKEYTETVKMRL
-411 GVPKYPNNPGNLS
+411 GVPKYPNNPGDLS

-452 YFKDKEIDISQIAE
+452 YFKDKEIDISKIAE
-466 AEKVSI
+466 AKKVSI
-472 VGVYEDETVTVDAE
+472 VGVYEEEKVKIDVE
-486 IQEWYGG
+486 IRRWNQG
-493 YIYFINQS
+493 YAFFTNQS

-507 EIGSCYFQGIKKS
+507 EIGSGYFYGYKKS
-520 ERYFDVDAF
+520 DRYFDVDAF

-568 ELNIY
+568 ELKIY
-573 RTVYNNAYCKDNEIR
+573 RTVYNNAYYKDNEIR

-593 EESFYENKEDLG
+593 EESFYENKEDPG

-613 TVDGQELTQNYKLVQ
+613 TVDGKELTQKYKLVQ
-628 RQRKYQV
+628 RQRTYQV

-643 GLPIA
+643 GVPIS
-648 DVELVLEEEGGSQE
+648 DVSIMLEQEGGSQE
-662 TVKTDSEGCFSKELI
+662 TVKTDSEGYFSKELI
-677 KGTYQFDLGESF
+677 KGTYQFELGKPF
-689 TVDDE
+689 TVEDK

-702 PVYKIMGKVTRKGVQ
+702 PLYKIAGKVTREGAAQ
-717 STDVPAF
+717 STDVPGIHF
-724 WFDSQDDTQTIANE
+724 QSEEQKTITSG
-738 SDYSWT
+738 SDYSGT
-744 EIRYWSYLE
+744 ETRYWAYLE

-765 VETITVTKSET
+765 IETIIVTKSET

-784 KVFGKGSGYYKFVNT
+784 MVFGKGSGYYKFVNT

-844 KDYVVY
+844 KDYVSY
-850 TCKGELLDV
+850 TCKGELLDM
-859 KGVQIPKSVYD
+859 KGVQIPKNVYN
-870 YDIVVKKDDE
+870 YDIVVKKEDK
-880 VYQNLSLTRWS
+880 VYKNLSLTRWS
-891 GETSGYSFSALPGT
+891 EGTSGYSFSALPGT
-905 YQFYYDEKQIAEI
+905 YQFYYGENKIAEI

-925 VQDVTMPVKYVKI
+925 VQDLTMPVKYKKI

-944 DQLIPLTQQVT
+944 KQLIPLTQQVT
-955 LTNQESS
+955 LINQESS
-962 QQYYLYGDEDSV
+962 QQYNLYGDEDSV
-974 DFSIAMALPLGT
+974 DFSIAVALPLGI
-986 YQCGTYEG
+986 YQFETYEG
-994 MPSMQGK
+994 MPSVQGK
-1001 TITIEEDTDEIV
+1001 TITVKEDSDEIV

-1040 CRKEDGYYLASC
+1040 RRKEDGYYLASC

-1067 EYTMKVYNSG
+1067 EYTMKVYNSN
-1077 VTMDKGEDVSVTND
+1077 VTMDKGEDVSITND
-1091 AVVKDLDITNAS
+1091 AVVKDLDITNAN

>member
-1 MKKIKKGFALF
+1 MKKIKKGFALL
-12 LVFVMAVSVIP
+12 LVFVMVVSVIP

-38 AVTVAVGES
+38 AVTVAVGEA

-76 KTSVVIKG
+76 KTGVTIKG

-96 GKKKYICK
+96 GKKKYVCK
-104 VTVKKLDKSSD
+104 VTVKKAATHDND
-115 EDWDDDDDQDDDD
+115 N
-128 TSTEEP
+128 P
-134 VVQPTEKPL
+134 NNG
-143 KTSDPVIPSTSE
+143 KT
-155 PSVTTPEPTPGE
+155 
-167 DTTPVPATIVPSL
+167 
-180 LPASSTPEPSQTS
+180 
-193 VPTVK
+193 
-198 PTNVPSA
+198 
-205 TPLETMT
+205 
-212 PPDNTPVPTIKP
+212 
-224 TVKPTI
+224 
-230 EPTVK
+230 
-235 PTEKP
+235 
-240 TPEPT
+240 
-245 QTASPTAEPTN
+245 TAEPTQVPSQ
-256 APSATPLETITPS
+256 APTVSQQPVPPVISQTANPSEIPLPSVEPTPTASQQPATP
-269 LPPSSS
+269 
-275 TPEPTVEPSATPVVT
+275 
-290 TTPPSQSP
+290 SP
-298 EPTIKPENHYQG
+298 KPTIKPENHYQG

-340 VNQEGAAS
+340 VTQEGAAS
-348 IKDVVPDVSK
+348 LKEVVPDVSK
-358 CSFTVYCYGKKAEV
+358 CTFTVYCYGKKAEV
-372 KGVSDIVWNEEEGE
+372 KRISDIVWNEEEGE

-398 DGKEYTETVKMML
+398 DGKEYTETVKMRL
-411 GVPKYPNNPGNLS
+411 GVPKYPNNPGDLS

-452 YFKDKEIDISQIAE
+452 YFRAKEIDISKIAE

-472 VGVYEDETVTVDAE
+472 VGVYEEETVTIDVE
-486 IQEWYGG
+486 IRRWNQG
-493 YIYFINQS
+493 YAFFTNQS

-507 EIGSCYFQGIKKS
+507 EIGSGYFYGYKKS
-520 ERYFDVDAF
+520 DRYFDVDAF

-573 RTVYNNAYCKDNEIR
+573 RTVYNNAYYKDNEIR

-593 EESFYENKEDLG
+593 EESFYKNKEDPG

-613 TVDGQELTQNYKLVQ
+613 TVDGKELTQEYKLVQ
-628 RQRKYQV
+628 RQRTYQV

-643 GLPIA
+643 GVPIS
-648 DVELVLEEEGGSQE
+648 DVSIMLEQEGGSQE
-662 TVKTDSEGCFSKELI
+662 TVKTDSEGYFSKELI
-677 KGTYQFDLGESF
+677 KGTYQFELGKPF
-689 TVDDE
+689 TVEDK

-702 PVYKIMGKVTRKGVQ
+702 PLYKIAGKVTREGAAQ
-717 STDVPAF
+717 STDVPGIHF
-724 WFDSQDDTQTIANE
+724 HSEEQKTITSG
-738 SDYSWT
+738 SDYSGT
-744 EIRYWSYLE
+744 ETRYWAYLE
-753 KGTYN
+753 KGIYN
-758 VTSYNTL
+758 VVAVNTL
-765 VETITVTKSET
+765 VDTITVTKSGT
-776 HDITMELG
+776 HDITMKLG
-784 KVFGKGSGYYKFVNT
+784 MVFGKGSGYYKFVNT

-809 AANGSY
+809 AANGNY

-844 KDYVVY
+844 KDYVSY
-850 TCKGELLDV
+850 TCKGELLDM
-859 KGVQIPKSVYD
+859 KGVQIPKSVYN
-870 YDIVVKKDDE
+870 YDIVVKKEDT
-880 VYQNLSLTRWS
+880 VYKNLSLTRWS
-891 GETSGYSFSALPGT
+891 EGTSGYNFSALPGT
-905 YQFYYDEKQIAEI
+905 YQFYYGEKKIAEV

-925 VQDVTMPVKYVKI
+925 VKDLTMPVKYKKI

-944 DQLIPLTQQVT
+944 KQLIPLTQQVT
-955 LTNQESS
+955 LINQESS
-962 QQYYLYGDEDSV
+962 QQYNLYGDEDSV

-986 YQCGTYEG
+986 YQFETYEG
-994 MPSMQGK
+994 MPSVQGK
-1001 TITIEEDTDEIV
+1001 TITVKEDNDEIV

-1027 NGESADRSTWIDL
+1027 NGESADRNTWIDL
-1040 CRKEDGYYLASC
+1040 RRKEDGYYLASC

-1067 EYTMKVYNSG
+1067 EYTMKVYNSN
-1077 VTMDKGEDVSVTND
+1077 VIMDKDEEVSVTND

>member
-1 MKKIKKGFALF
+1 MKKIKKGFALL

-38 AVTVAVGES
+38 AVTVAVGEA

-62 ITSGKKNVTLSKKK
+62 ITSGKKNATLSKKK
-76 KTSVVIKG
+76 KTGVIIKG

-96 GKKKYICK
+96 GKKKYVCK
-104 VTVKKLDKSSD
+104 VTVEKAATIYNDNPNNGK
-115 EDWDDDDDQDDDD
+115 
-128 TSTEEP
+128 TTTEPTQVPSQAPTVSQQP
-134 VVQPTEKPL
+134 VP
-143 KTSDPVIPSTSE
+143 PVITPGVTPFEPTASSSQTPA
-155 PSVTTPEPTPGE
+155 PSVEPTP
-167 DTTPVPATIVPSL
+167 TASQKPATS
-180 LPASSTPEPSQTS
+180 
-193 VPTVK
+193 
-198 PTNVPSA
+198 
-205 TPLETMT
+205 
-212 PPDNTPVPTIKP
+212 
-224 TVKPTI
+224 
-230 EPTVK
+230 
-235 PTEKP
+235 
-240 TPEPT
+240 
-245 QTASPTAEPTN
+245 
-256 APSATPLETITPS
+256 
-269 LPPSSS
+269 
-275 TPEPTVEPSATPVVT
+275 
-290 TTPPSQSP
+290 SP

-316 PFVISSVTFD
+316 PFVISSVTFE

-348 IKDVVPDVSK
+348 LKQVVPDVSK

-372 KGVSDIVWNEEEGE
+372 KRISDIVWNEEEGE

-398 DGKEYTETVKMML
+398 DGKEYTETIKMML
-411 GVPKYPNNPGNLS
+411 GIPKYPNNPGNLS

-452 YFKDKEIDISQIAE
+452 YFKDKEIDIAQIAK

-472 VGVYEDETVTVDAE
+472 VGVYEEETVTIDVE
-486 IQEWYGG
+486 MQKWNQG
-493 YIYFINQS
+493 YAFFKNQS

-507 EIGSCYFQGIKKS
+507 EIGSGYFYGYKKS
-520 ERYFDVDAF
+520 ESYFDVDAF

-573 RTVYNNAYCKDNEIR
+573 RTVYNNAYYKNNEIR

-593 EESFYENKEDLG
+593 EESFYKNKEDPG

-613 TVDGQELTQNYKLVQ
+613 TVDGKELTQEYKLVQ
-628 RQRKYQV
+628 RQRTYQV
-635 SGKLTTAD
+635 SGKLTTTD

-648 DVELVLEEEGGSQE
+648 DAELMLEEEGGSQE
-662 TVKTDSEGCFSKELI
+662 AVKTDSEGYFSKKLI
-677 KGTYQFDLGESF
+677 KGTYQFNLGKSF
-689 TVDDE
+689 TVVDE

-702 PVYKIMGKVTRKGVQ
+702 PVYKIMGKVTRKGTQ
-717 STDVPAF
+717 AIDFPGF
-724 WFDSQDDTQTIANE
+724 WFDSQDDAQVIDDTVNGNE
-738 SDYSWT
+738 Y
-744 EIRYWSYLE
+744 YAYL
-753 KGTYN
+753 KAGTYN

-765 VETITVTKSET
+765 IETITVTKSET

-784 KVFGKGSGYYKFVNT
+784 MVFGKGSGYYKFVNA
-799 EDPEVYEQPY
+799 EDPEVYEQPF

-850 TCKGELLDV
+850 TCKGELLDM
-859 KGVQIPKSVYD
+859 KGVQIPKNVYN
-870 YDIVVKKDDE
+870 YDIVVKKDDK
-880 VYQNLSLTRWS
+880 VYKNLSLTRWS
-891 GETSGYSFSALPGT
+891 EGTSGYSFSALPGT
-905 YQFYYDEKQIAEI
+905 YQFYYGENKIAEI

-925 VQDVTMPVKYVKI
+925 VQDLTMPVKYIKI

-944 DQLIPLTQQVT
+944 KQLIPLTQQVE
-955 LTNQESS
+955 LKNQESS
-962 QQYYLYGDEDSV
+962 QMYYLYWDEDSV

-986 YQCGTYEG
+986 YQFETYEG
-994 MPSMQGK
+994 MPSVQGK
-1001 TITIEEDTDEIV
+1001 TITVKEDTDEIV

-1027 NGESADRSTWIDL
+1027 NGESADRNTWIDL
-1040 CRKEDGYYLASC
+1040 RQKEDGYYLASC

-1067 EYTMKVYNSG
+1067 EYTMKVYRSN
-1077 VTMDKGEDVSVTND
+1077 VIMDEDEEVSVTND
-1091 AVVKDLDITNAS
+1091 AVVKDLDITNAN

>member
-1 MKKIKKGFALF
+1 MKKIKKGFALL

-29 KKKVKLSKK
+29 KKMVKLSKK
-38 AVTVAVGES
+38 TVTVAVGEA

-56 KKVKWS
+56 KKVKWR

-76 KTSVVIKG
+76 KTGVIIKG

-96 GKKKYICK
+96 GKKKYVCK
-104 VTVKKLDKSSD
+104 VTVEKAATADNDNPNNGK
-115 EDWDDDDDQDDDD
+115 
-128 TSTEEP
+128 TTTEPTQVPSQAPTVSQQP
-134 VVQPTEKPL
+134 VP
-143 KTSDPVIPSTSE
+143 PVITPGVTPSE
-155 PSVTTPEPTPGE
+155 PTASSSQTPAPSVEPTP
-167 DTTPVPATIVPSL
+167 TASQQPATS
-180 LPASSTPEPSQTS
+180 
-193 VPTVK
+193 
-198 PTNVPSA
+198 
-205 TPLETMT
+205 
-212 PPDNTPVPTIKP
+212 
-224 TVKPTI
+224 
-230 EPTVK
+230 
-235 PTEKP
+235 
-240 TPEPT
+240 
-245 QTASPTAEPTN
+245 
-256 APSATPLETITPS
+256 
-269 LPPSSS
+269 
-275 TPEPTVEPSATPVVT
+275 
-290 TTPPSQSP
+290 SP

-310 LYAESE
+310 LYAESD
-316 PFVISSVTFD
+316 PFVISSVTFN

-340 VNQEGAAS
+340 VTQEGAAS
-348 IKDVVPDVSK
+348 LKDVVPDVSK
-358 CSFTVYCYGKKAEV
+358 CTFTVYCYGKKAEV
-372 KGVSDIVWNEEEGE
+372 KGISDIVWNEKEGE

-398 DGKEYTETVKMML
+398 DGKEYTETIKMML
-411 GVPKYPNNPGNLS
+411 GIPKYPNNPGNLN

-452 YFKDKEIDISQIAE
+452 YFKDKEIDIAQIAE

-472 VGVYEDETVTVDAE
+472 VGVYEEEKVKIDVE
-486 IQEWYGG
+486 IRRWNQGNAF
-493 YIYFINQS
+493 FINQS

-507 EIGSCYFQGIKKS
+507 EIGSGYFYGYKKS

-573 RTVYNNAYCKDNEIR
+573 RTVYNNAYYKDNEIR

-593 EESFYENKEDLG
+593 EESFYENKEDPG

-613 TVDGQELTQNYKLVQ
+613 TVDGQELTQEYKLVQ
-628 RQRKYQV
+628 RQRTYQV

-643 GLPIA
+643 GVPIS
-648 DVELVLEEEGGSQE
+648 DVSIMLEQEGGSHE
-662 TVKTDSEGCFSKELI
+662 TVKTDSKGYFSKELI
-677 KGTYQFDLGESF
+677 KGTYQFNLGKSF
-689 TVDDE
+689 TVVDE

-717 STDVPAF
+717 SKDVPEF
-724 WFDSQDDTQTIANE
+724 YFDSQDDTQTIANE
-738 SDYSWT
+738 IDYSGT

-765 VETITVTKSET
+765 IETITVTKSGT

-799 EDPEVYEQPY
+799 EDPEVYDQPY
-809 AANGSY
+809 AAYGSY

-824 EVQKDGTVI
+824 KVQKDGTVI
-833 DTIEVTLGDME
+833 DTIKVTLGDME
-844 KDYVVY
+844 KDYVSY
-850 TCKGELLDV
+850 TCKGELLDM
-859 KGVQIPKSVYD
+859 KGVQIPKNVYN
-870 YDIVVKKDDE
+870 YDIVVKKEDK
-880 VYQNLSLTRWS
+880 VYTNLSLTRWS
-891 GETSGYSFSALPGT
+891 EGTSGYSFSALPGT
-905 YQFYYDEKQIAEI
+905 YQFYYGENKIAEI

-925 VQDVTMPVKYVKI
+925 VQDLTMPVKYVKI

-955 LTNQESS
+955 LINQESS
-962 QQYYLYGDEDSV
+962 QQYNLYGDEDSV

-986 YQCGTYEG
+986 YQFETYEG
-994 MPSMQGK
+994 MPSVQGK
-1001 TITIEEDTDEIV
+1001 TITVKEDTDEIV

-1027 NGESADRSTWIDL
+1027 NGESADRNTWIDL
-1040 CRKEDGYYLASC
+1040 RQKEDGYYLASC

-1067 EYTMKVYNSG
+1067 EYTMKVYRSN
-1077 VTMDKGEDVSVTND
+1077 VIMDEDEEVSVTND
-1091 AVVKDLDITNAS
+1091 AVVKDLDITNAN

>member
-1 MKKIKKGFALF
+1 MKKIKKGFALL

-38 AVTVAVGES
+38 AVTVAVGEA

-76 KTSVVIKG
+76 KTGVIIKG

-96 GKKKYICK
+96 GKKKYVCK
-104 VTVKKLDKSSD
+104 VTVDKAATADNDNPNNGKTTTEPTQVPSQAPTVSQQPVSPEITPGVTPFEPTASSS
-115 EDWDDDDDQDDDD
+115 Q
-128 TSTEEP
+128 T
-134 VVQPTEKPL
+134 
-143 KTSDPVIPSTSE
+143 PS
-155 PSVTTPEPTPGE
+155 PSVEPTP
-167 DTTPVPATIVPSL
+167 TASQQPAT
-180 LPASSTPEPSQTS
+180 SSPG
-193 VPTVK
+193 
-198 PTNVPSA
+198 
-205 TPLETMT
+205 
-212 PPDNTPVPTIKP
+212 
-224 TVKPTI
+224 
-230 EPTVK
+230 
-235 PTEKP
+235 
-240 TPEPT
+240 
-245 QTASPTAEPTN
+245 
-256 APSATPLETITPS
+256 
-269 LPPSSS
+269 
-275 TPEPTVEPSATPVVT
+275 
-290 TTPPSQSP
+290 
-298 EPTIKPENHYQG
+298 PTIKPENHFEG

-326 KEVTSYSLAYTNIY
+326 NEVTSYSLAYTNIY
-340 VNQEGAAS
+340 ITQEGAAS
-348 IKDVVPDVSK
+348 LKEVVPDVSK
-358 CSFTVYCYGKKAEV
+358 CTFTVYCYGKKAEV
-372 KGVSDIVWNEEEGE
+372 KGISDIVWNEEEGE

-398 DGKEYTETVKMML
+398 DGKEYTETIKMML
-411 GVPKYPNNPGNLS
+411 GIPKYPNNPGNLS

-452 YFKDKEIDISQIAE
+452 YFKDKEIDIAQIAE

-472 VGVYEDETVTVDAE
+472 VGVYEEETVTIDVE
-486 IQEWYGG
+486 IQKWNQGHA
-493 YIYFINQS
+493 FFKNQS

-507 EIGSCYFQGIKKS
+507 EIGSGYFYGYKKS
-520 ERYFDVDAF
+520 ESYFDVDAF

-573 RTVYNNAYCKDNEIR
+573 RTVYNNAYYKDNEIR

-593 EESFYENKEDLG
+593 EESFYKNKEDPG

-613 TVDGQELTQNYKLVQ
+613 TVDGKELTQEYKLVQ
-628 RQRKYQV
+628 RQRTYQV
-635 SGKLTTAD
+635 SGKLTTTD

-648 DVELVLEEEGGSQE
+648 DAELMLEEEGGSQE
-662 TVKTDSEGCFSKELI
+662 AVKTDSEGYFSKKLI
-677 KGTYQFDLGESF
+677 KGTYQFNLGKSF
-689 TVDDE
+689 TVVDE

-702 PVYKIMGKVTRKGVQ
+702 PVYKIMGKVTRKGTQ
-717 STDVPAF
+717 AIDFPGF
-724 WFDSQDDTQTIANE
+724 WFDSQDDAQVIDDTVNGNE
-738 SDYSWT
+738 Y
-744 EIRYWSYLE
+744 YAYL
-753 KGTYN
+753 KAGTYN

-765 VETITVTKSET
+765 IETITVTKSET

-784 KVFGKGSGYYKFVNT
+784 MVFGKGSGYYEFVNT
-799 EDPEVYEQPY
+799 EDPEVYEQPF

-850 TCKGELLDV
+850 TCKGELLDM
-859 KGVQIPKSVYD
+859 KGVQIPKNVYN
-870 YDIVVKKDDE
+870 YDIVVKKDDK
-880 VYQNLSLTRWS
+880 VYKNLSLTRWS
-891 GETSGYSFSALPGT
+891 EGTSGYSFSALPGT
-905 YQFYYDEKQIAEI
+905 YQFYYGENKIAEI

-925 VQDVTMPVKYVKI
+925 VQDLTMPLKYIKI

-944 DQLIPLTQQVT
+944 KQLIPLTQQVT
-955 LTNQESS
+955 LINQESS
-962 QQYYLYGDEDSV
+962 QQYNLFGDEDSV
-974 DFSIAMALPLGT
+974 DFSIVMALPLGT
-986 YQCGTYEG
+986 YQFETYEG
-994 MPSMQGK
+994 MPSVQGN
-1001 TITIEEDTDEIV
+1001 TIRVKEDTDEIV

-1027 NGESADRSTWIDL
+1027 NGESADRSTWINL
-1040 CRKEDGYYLASC
+1040 YRKKDNRYLASC
-1052 TVDDEGNYVFYLEPG
+1052 TMDDEGNYVFYLEPG
-1067 EYTMKVYNSG
+1067 EYTMKVYRSN
-1077 VTMDKGEDVSVTND
+1077 VIMDEDEEVSVTND
-1091 AVVKDLDITNAS
+1091 AVMKDLDITNANLLA

>member
-1 MKKIKKGFALF
+1 MKKIKKGFALL

-38 AVTVAVGES
+38 TVTVAVGEA

-56 KKVKWS
+56 KKVKWR

-76 KTSVVIKG
+76 KTGVIIKG

-96 GKKKYICK
+96 GKKKYVCK
-104 VTVKKLDKSSD
+104 VTVEKAATADNDNPNNGK
-115 EDWDDDDDQDDDD
+115 
-128 TSTEEP
+128 TTAEP
-134 VVQPTEKPL
+134 TQVPSQAPTVSQQPVP
-143 KTSDPVIPSTSE
+143 PVITPDVTPSE
-155 PSVTTPEPTPGE
+155 PSVE
-167 DTTPVPATIVPSL
+167 
-180 LPASSTPEPSQTS
+180 
-193 VPTVK
+193 
-198 PTNVPSA
+198 
-205 TPLETMT
+205 
-212 PPDNTPVPTIKP
+212 
-224 TVKPTI
+224 
-230 EPTVK
+230 
-235 PTEKP
+235 P

-245 QTASPTAEPTN
+245 VSSPQ
-256 APSATPLETITPS
+256 
-269 LPPSSS
+269 
-275 TPEPTVEPSATPVVT
+275 TPEPSVEPTPTVSQQPAT
-290 TTPPSQSP
+290 SSP
-298 EPTIKPENHYQG
+298 EPTIKPENHFEG

-340 VNQEGAAS
+340 VTQEGAAS
-348 IKDVVPDVSK
+348 LKDVVPDVSK
-358 CSFTVYCYGKKAEV
+358 CTFTVYCYGKKAEV
-372 KGVSDIVWNEEEGE
+372 KGISDIVWNEEEGE

-398 DGKEYTETVKMML
+398 DGKEYTKTIKMML
-411 GVPKYPNNPGNLS
+411 GIPKYPNNPGNLS

-472 VGVYEDETVTVDAE
+472 VGVYEEEKVKIDVELR
-486 IQEWYGG
+486 EWNQRYAF
-493 YIYFINQS
+493 FINQS

-507 EIGSCYFQGIKKS
+507 EIGSGYFYGYKKS

-573 RTVYNNAYCKDNEIR
+573 RTVYNNAYYKDNEIR

-593 EESFYENKEDLG
+593 EESFYENKEDPG

-613 TVDGQELTQNYKLVQ
+613 TVDGKELTQEYKLVQ
-628 RQRKYQV
+628 RQRTYQV

-643 GLPIA
+643 GVPIA
-648 DVELVLEEEGGSQE
+648 DAELKLEEEGGSQKA
-662 TVKTDSEGCFSKELI
+662 VKTDSKGYFSKELI
-677 KGTYQFDLGESF
+677 KGTYQFNLGKSF
-689 TVDDE
+689 TVVDE

-717 STDVPAF
+717 STDVPSF
-724 WFDSQDDTQTIANE
+724 YFDSQDDTQTIANE
-738 SDYSWT
+738 VDYSGT

-765 VETITVTKSET
+765 IETITVTKSGT

-809 AANGSY
+809 AAYGSY

-824 EVQKDGTVI
+824 KVQKDGTVI

-844 KDYVVY
+844 KDYVSY
-850 TCKGELLDV
+850 TCKGELLDM
-859 KGVQIPKSVYD
+859 KGVQIPKNVYN
-870 YDIVVKKDDE
+870 YDIVVKKEDK
-880 VYQNLSLTRWS
+880 VYKNLSLTRWS
-891 GETSGYSFSALPGT
+891 EGTSSYNFSALPGT
-905 YQFYYDEKQIAEI
+905 YQFYYGENKIAEI

-925 VQDVTMPVKYVKI
+925 VQDLTMPVKYVKI

-955 LTNQESS
+955 LINQESS
-962 QQYYLYGDEDSV
+962 QQYNLYGDEDSV

-986 YQCGTYEG
+986 YQFETYEG
-994 MPSMQGK
+994 MPSVQGK
-1001 TITIEEDTDEIV
+1001 TITVKEDTDEIV

-1040 CRKEDGYYLASC
+1040 YRKGDGYYLASC
-1052 TVDDEGNYVFYLEPG
+1052 NMDDEGNYVFYLEPG
-1067 EYTMKVYNSG
+1067 EYTMKVNRSN
-1077 VTMDKGEDVSVTND
+1077 VIMDEDEDVSVTND
-1091 AVVKDLDITNAS
+1091 AVVKDLDITNAN

>member
-1 MKKIKKGFALF
+1 MKKIKKGFALL

-38 AVTVAVGES
+38 AVTVAVGEA

-76 KTSVVIKG
+76 KTGAIIKG

-96 GKKKYICK
+96 GKKKYVCK
-104 VTVKKLDKSSD
+104 VTVKKAATADNDNPNNGK
-115 EDWDDDDDQDDDD
+115 
-128 TSTEEP
+128 TTTEPTQVPSQAPTVSQQP
-134 VVQPTEKPL
+134 VP
-143 KTSDPVIPSTSE
+143 PVITQTANPSE
-155 PSVTTPEPTPGE
+155 IPLPSV
-167 DTTPVPATIVPSL
+167 
-180 LPASSTPEPSQTS
+180 
-193 VPTVK
+193 
-198 PTNVPSA
+198 
-205 TPLETMT
+205 
-212 PPDNTPVPTIKP
+212 
-224 TVKPTI
+224 
-230 EPTVK
+230 
-235 PTEKP
+235 KP

-245 QTASPTAEPTN
+245 SN
-256 APSATPLETITPS
+256 PSQ
-269 LPPSSS
+269 
-275 TPEPTVEPSATPVVT
+275 TPEPSVEPTPTASQQPAT
-290 TTPPSQSP
+290 SSP
-298 EPTIKPENHYQG
+298 KPTIKPENHYQG

-340 VNQEGAAS
+340 VTQEGAAS
-348 IKDVVPDVSK
+348 LKEVVPDVSK

-372 KGVSDIVWNEEEGE
+372 KGISDIVWNEKEGE

-398 DGKEYTETVKMML
+398 DGKEYTETIKMML
-411 GVPKYPNNPGNLS
+411 GIPEPAEKNVDLS

-452 YFKDKEIDISQIAE
+452 YFKDKEIDISKIAE
-466 AEKVSI
+466 AKKVSI
-472 VGVYEDETVTVDAE
+472 VGVYEEEKVKIDVE
-486 IQEWYGG
+486 IRRWNQG
-493 YIYFINQS
+493 YAFFTNQS

-507 EIGSCYFQGIKKS
+507 EIGSGYFYGYKKS
-520 ERYFDVDAF
+520 DRYFDVDAF

-568 ELNIY
+568 ELKIY
-573 RTVYNNAYCKDNEIR
+573 RTVYNNAYYKDNEIR

-593 EESFYENKEDLG
+593 EESFYENKEDPG

-613 TVDGQELTQNYKLVQ
+613 TVDGKELTQKYKLVQ
-628 RQRKYQV
+628 RQRTYQV

-643 GLPIA
+643 GVPIS
-648 DVELVLEEEGGSQE
+648 DVSIMLEQEGGSQE
-662 TVKTDSEGCFSKELI
+662 TVKTDSEGYFSKELI
-677 KGTYQFDLGESF
+677 KGTYQFELGKPF
-689 TVDDE
+689 TVEDK

-702 PVYKIMGKVTRKGVQ
+702 PLYKIAGKVTREGAAQ
-717 STDVPAF
+717 STDVPGIHF
-724 WFDSQDDTQTIANE
+724 QSEEQKTITSG
-738 SDYSWT
+738 SDYSGT
-744 EIRYWSYLE
+744 ETRYWAYLE

-765 VETITVTKSET
+765 IETITVTKSET

-784 KVFGKGSGYYKFVNT
+784 MVFGKGSGYYKFVNT
-799 EDPEVYEQPY
+799 EDPEVYEEPF

-824 EVQKDGTVI
+824 KVQKDGTVI

-844 KDYVVY
+844 KDYVSY
-850 TCKGELLDV
+850 TCKGELLDM
-859 KGVQIPKSVYD
+859 KGVRIPKSVYN
-870 YDIVVKKDDE
+870 YDIVVKKEDT
-880 VYQNLSLTRWS
+880 VYKKFSLTRWS
-891 GETSGYSFSALPGT
+891 EGTSGYSFSALPGT
-905 YQFYYDEKQIAEI
+905 YQFYYGENKIAEV

-925 VQDVTMPVKYVKI
+925 VQDLTMPVKYKKI

-944 DQLIPLTQQVT
+944 KQLIPLTQQVT
-955 LTNQESS
+955 LINQESS
-962 QQYYLYGDEDSV
+962 QQYNLYGDEDSV
-974 DFSIAMALPLGT
+974 DFSIAVALPLGT
-986 YQCGTYEG
+986 YQFETYEG
-994 MPSMQGK
+994 MPSVQGK
-1001 TITIEEDTDEIV
+1001 TITVKEDNDEIV

-1027 NGESADRSTWIDL
+1027 NGESADRNTWIDL
-1040 CRKEDGYYLASC
+1040 RRKEDGYYLASC

-1067 EYTMKVYNSG
+1067 EYTMKVYNSN
-1077 VTMDKGEDVSVTND
+1077 VIMDKDEEVSVTND

>member
-1 MKKIKKGFALF
+1 MKKIKKGFALL

-38 AVTVAVGES
+38 AVTVAVGEA

-56 KKVKWS
+56 KKVKWN

-96 GKKKYICK
+96 GKKKYVCK
-104 VTVKKLDKSSD
+104 VTVKK
-115 EDWDDDDDQDDDD
+115 
-128 TSTEEP
+128 
-134 VVQPTEKPL
+134 
-143 KTSDPVIPSTSE
+143 
-155 PSVTTPEPTPGE
+155 
-167 DTTPVPATIVPSL
+167 A
-180 LPASSTPEPSQTS
+180 
-193 VPTVK
+193 
-198 PTNVPSA
+198 A
-205 TPLETMT
+205 TP
-212 PPDNTPVPTIKP
+212 DNDNPNNGKT
-224 TVKPTI
+224 TV
-230 EPTVK
+230 
-235 PTEKP
+235 
-240 TPEPT
+240 EPT
-245 QTASPTAEPTN
+245 QVPSQAPTVSQQPVPPVTTQTANPSETLLPSVEPTAEPT
-256 APSATPLETITPS
+256 SD
-269 LPPSSS
+269 
-275 TPEPTVEPSATPVVT
+275 
-290 TTPPSQSP
+290 PSQTT

-316 PFVISSVTFD
+316 PFVISSVTFE

-340 VNQEGAAS
+340 ITQEGAAS
-348 IKDVVPDVSK
+348 LKDVVPDVSK
-358 CSFTVYCYGKKAEV
+358 CTFTVYCYGKKAEV
-372 KGVSDIVWNEEEGE
+372 KRISDIVWNEEEGE

-398 DGKEYTETVKMML
+398 DGKEYTETVKMRL
-411 GVPKYPNNPGNLS
+411 GVPKYPNNPGDLS
-424 NGLTLLSLQADDK
+424 NGLTLLSMQADNK

-444 VAYGGETY
+444 VAYGGAVY
-452 YFKDKEIDISQIAE
+452 YFKDKEVDISQIAE

-472 VGVYEDETVTVDAE
+472 VGVYEEETVTIDVE

-493 YIYFINQS
+493 YIYFINKS

-507 EIGSCYFQGIKKS
+507 EIGSCYFQGTKKS

-529 TSTKGEVT
+529 TSTKGDVT

-553 EKGKSLKDIFGNLSE
+553 EKGKSLKDIFGNLPE
-568 ELNIY
+568 ELKIY
-573 RTVYNNAYCKDNEIR
+573 RTVYNNAYYKDNEIR

-613 TVDGQELTQNYKLVQ
+613 TVDGKELTQNYMLVQ
-628 RQRKYQV
+628 RQRTYQV

-648 DVELVLEEEGGSQE
+648 DAELVLEEEGGSQE
-662 TVKTDSEGCFSKELI
+662 TVKTDSEGYFSKKLI
-677 KGTYQFDLGESF
+677 KGTYQFNLGESF
-689 TVDDE
+689 TVDDG

-724 WFDSQDDTQTIANE
+724 WFQSDEAQTIANE
-738 SDYSWT
+738 SDYSGT

-765 VETITVTKSET
+765 IETITVTKSET

-784 KVFGKGSGYYKFVNT
+784 MVFGKGSGYYKFVNT

-833 DTIEVTLGDME
+833 DTIEVKLGDME

-859 KGVQIPKSVYD
+859 KGFQIPKSVYD
-870 YDIVVKKDDE
+870 YDIVVKKDGE

-918 TVTDSDV
+918 TVTDSNV
-925 VQDVTMPVKYVKI
+925 VQDLTMPVKYVKI
-938 KMYDAQ
+938 KMHDAQ

-955 LTNQESS
+955 LINQESS
-962 QQYYLYGDEDSV
+962 QQYNLYGEEDEDSV

-1040 CRKEDGYYLASC
+1040 YRKEDGYYLASC

-1067 EYTMKVYNSG
+1067 EYTMKVYNSN
-1077 VTMDKGEDVSVTND
+1077 VTMDKGEDVSIIND

>member
-1 MKKIKKGFALF
+1 M

-76 KTSVVIKG
+76 KTGVIIKG
-84 KKAGKAKVQAKI
+84 KKAGKTKVQAKI
-96 GKKKYICK
+96 GKKKYVCK
-104 VTVKKLDKSSD
+104 VTVKKAATADNENPNNGK
-115 EDWDDDDDQDDDD
+115 
-128 TSTEEP
+128 TTAEP
-134 VVQPTEKPL
+134 TQVLSQAPTVSQQPVP
-143 KTSDPVIPSTSE
+143 PVITPGVTPSE
-155 PSVTTPEPTPGE
+155 IPLPSV
-167 DTTPVPATIVPSL
+167 
-180 LPASSTPEPSQTS
+180 
-193 VPTVK
+193 
-198 PTNVPSA
+198 
-205 TPLETMT
+205 
-212 PPDNTPVPTIKP
+212 
-224 TVKPTI
+224 
-230 EPTVK
+230 
-235 PTEKP
+235 KP

-245 QTASPTAEPTN
+245 SN
-256 APSATPLETITPS
+256 PSQ
-269 LPPSSS
+269 
-275 TPEPTVEPSATPVVT
+275 TPEPSVEPTPTASQQPAT
-290 TTPPSQSP
+290 SSP
-298 EPTIKPENHYQG
+298 KPTIKPENHYQG

-340 VNQEGAAS
+340 VTQEGAAS
-348 IKDVVPDVSK
+348 LKEVVPDVSK

-372 KGVSDIVWNEEEGE
+372 KGISDIVWNEKEGE

-398 DGKEYTETVKMML
+398 DGKEYTETVKMRL
-411 GVPKYPNNPGNLS
+411 GVPKYPNNPGDLS

-452 YFKDKEIDISQIAE
+452 YFKDKEIDISKIAE
-466 AEKVSI
+466 AKKVSI
-472 VGVYEDETVTVDAE
+472 VGVYEEEKVKIDVE
-486 IQEWYGG
+486 IRRWNQG
-493 YIYFINQS
+493 YAFFTNQS

-507 EIGSCYFQGIKKS
+507 EIGSGYFYGYKKS
-520 ERYFDVDAF
+520 DRYFDVDAF

-568 ELNIY
+568 ELKIY
-573 RTVYNNAYCKDNEIR
+573 RTVYNNAYYKDNEIR

-593 EESFYENKEDLG
+593 EESFYENKEDPG

-613 TVDGQELTQNYKLVQ
+613 TVDGKELTQKYKLVQ
-628 RQRKYQV
+628 RQRTYQV

-643 GLPIA
+643 GVPIS
-648 DVELVLEEEGGSQE
+648 DVSIMLEQEGGSQE
-662 TVKTDSEGCFSKELI
+662 TVKTDSEGYFSKELI
-677 KGTYQFDLGESF
+677 KGTYQFELGKPF
-689 TVDDE
+689 TVEDK

-702 PVYKIMGKVTRKGVQ
+702 PLYKIAGKVTREGTAQ
-717 STDVPAF
+717 STDVPGIHF
-724 WFDSQDDTQTIANE
+724 QSEEQKTITSG
-738 SDYSWT
+738 SDYSGT
-744 EIRYWSYLE
+744 ETRYWAYLE

-765 VETITVTKSET
+765 IETITVTKSET

-784 KVFGKGSGYYKFVNT
+784 MVFGKGSGYYKFVNT
-799 EDPEVYEQPY
+799 EDPEVYEEPF

-824 EVQKDGTVI
+824 KVQKDGTVI

-844 KDYVVY
+844 KDYVSY
-850 TCKGELLDV
+850 TCKGELLDM
-859 KGVQIPKSVYD
+859 KGVRIPKSVYN
-870 YDIVVKKDDE
+870 YDIVVKKEDT
-880 VYQNLSLTRWS
+880 VYKKFSLTRWS
-891 GETSGYSFSALPGT
+891 EGTSGYNFSALPGT
-905 YQFYYDEKQIAEI
+905 YQFYYDEKKIAEI

-925 VQDVTMPVKYVKI
+925 VQDLTMPVKYVKI
-938 KMYDAQ
+938 KMHDAKK
-944 DQLIPLTQQVT
+944 QLIPLTQQVT
-955 LTNQESS
+955 LINQESS
-962 QQYYLYGDEDSV
+962 QQYNLYGDEDSV
-974 DFSIAMALPLGT
+974 DFSIAVALPLGT
-986 YQCGTYEG
+986 YQFETYEG
-994 MPSMQGK
+994 MPSVQGK
-1001 TITIEEDTDEIV
+1001 TITVKEDTDEIV

-1027 NGESADRSTWIDL
+1027 NGESADRNTWIDL
-1040 CRKEDGYYLASC
+1040 RRKEDGYYLASC

-1067 EYTMKVYNSG
+1067 EYTMKVYRSN
-1077 VTMDKGEDVSVTND
+1077 VIMDEDEEVSVTND
-1091 AVVKDLDITNAS
+1091 AVVKDLDITNAN

>member
-1 MKKIKKGFALF
+1 MKKIKKGSALL

-38 AVTVAVGES
+38 AVTVAVGEA

-56 KKVKWS
+56 KKVKWN

-76 KTSVVIKG
+76 KTGVIIKG

-96 GKKKYICK
+96 GKKKYVCK
-104 VTVKKLDKSSD
+104 VTVKKTATHDNDNPNNGK
-115 EDWDDDDDQDDDD
+115 
-128 TSTEEP
+128 TTAEP
-134 VVQPTEKPL
+134 TQVPSQAPKVSQQPVPPVISQTANPSEIPLPSVKPTPES
-143 KTSDPVIPSTSE
+143 TSDPSQTPA
-155 PSVTTPEPTPGE
+155 PSV
-167 DTTPVPATIVPSL
+167 
-180 LPASSTPEPSQTS
+180 
-193 VPTVK
+193 
-198 PTNVPSA
+198 
-205 TPLETMT
+205 
-212 PPDNTPVPTIKP
+212 
-224 TVKPTI
+224 
-230 EPTVK
+230 
-235 PTEKP
+235 KP

-245 QTASPTAEPTN
+245 SDPSQTPAPSVEPTPTASQQP
-256 APSATPLETITPS
+256 ATP
-269 LPPSSS
+269 
-275 TPEPTVEPSATPVVT
+275 
-290 TTPPSQSP
+290 SP
-298 EPTIKPENHYQG
+298 KPTIKPENHYQG

-340 VNQEGAAS
+340 VTQEGAAS
-348 IKDVVPDVSK
+348 LKEVVPDVSK

-372 KGVSDIVWNEEEGE
+372 KGISDIVWNEKEGE

-452 YFKDKEIDISQIAE
+452 YFKDKEIDISKIAE
-466 AEKVSI
+466 AKKVSI
-472 VGVYEDETVTVDAE
+472 VGVYEEETVTIDVE
-486 IQEWYGG
+486 IRKWNQG
-493 YIYFINQS
+493 YAFFINQS

-507 EIGSCYFQGIKKS
+507 EIGSGYFYGYKKS
-520 ERYFDVDAF
+520 DRYFDVDAV

-568 ELNIY
+568 ELKIY
-573 RTVYNNAYCKDNEIR
+573 RTVYNNAYYKDNEIR

-593 EESFYENKEDLG
+593 EESFYENKEDPG

-613 TVDGQELTQNYKLVQ
+613 TVDGKELTQEYKLIQ
-628 RQRKYQV
+628 RQRTYQV
-635 SGKLTTAD
+635 SGKLTTTD

-648 DVELVLEEEGGSQE
+648 DAELMLEEEGGSQKA
-662 TVKTDSEGCFSKELI
+662 VKTDSEGYFSKELI
-677 KGTYQFDLGESF
+677 KGTYQFNLGKSF
-689 TVDDE
+689 TVDDK

-702 PVYKIMGKVTRKGVQ
+702 PVYKIMGKVSRKGTQ
-717 STDVPAF
+717 AIDFPGF
-724 WFDSQDDTQTIANE
+724 WFDSQDDAQVIDDTVNGNE
-738 SDYSWT
+738 Y
-744 EIRYWSYLE
+744 YAYL
-753 KGTYN
+753 KAGTYI
-758 VTSYNTL
+758 VTSYSTQ
-765 VETITVTKSET
+765 VDTITVTKSGT
-776 HDITMELG
+776 HNITMELG

-799 EDPEVYEQPY
+799 EDPEVYEEPF

-844 KDYVVY
+844 KDYVSY
-850 TCKGELLDV
+850 TCKGELLDM
-859 KGVQIPKSVYD
+859 KGVQIPKSVYN
-870 YDIVVKKDDE
+870 YDIVVKKDNKE
-880 VYQNLSLTRWS
+880 YKKLSFTRWS
-891 GETSGYSFSALPGT
+891 EETSGYNFSALPGT
-905 YQFYYDEKQIAEI
+905 YQFYYNEKKIEEI

-925 VQDVTMPVKYVKI
+925 VQDLMMPVKYVKI

-944 DQLIPLTQQVT
+944 GQLIPLTQQVE
-955 LTNQESS
+955 LLNQESK
-962 QQYYLYGDEDSV
+962 QMYYLYGEEDEDSV
-974 DFSIAMALPLGT
+974 GFSMAMALPLGT
-986 YQCGTYEG
+986 YKFETYEG
-994 MPSMQGK
+994 MPSVQGK
-1001 TITIEEDTDEIV
+1001 TITVKEDTDEIV

-1027 NGESADRSTWIDL
+1027 NGESADRNTWIDL
-1040 CRKEDGYYLASC
+1040 RRKEDGYYLASC

-1067 EYTMKVYNSG
+1067 EYTMKVYRSN
-1077 VTMDKGEDVSVTND
+1077 VTMDKGEDVSIIND
-1091 AVVKDLDITNAS
+1091 AVVKDLDITNAN

>member
-1 MKKIKKGFALF
+1 MKKIKKGFALL

-62 ITSGKKNVTLSKKK
+62 ITSGKKNVRLSKKK
-76 KTSVVIKG
+76 KTGVIIKG

-96 GKKKYICK
+96 GKKKYDCK
-104 VTVKKLDKSSD
+104 VTVKKAATADNDNPNNGK
-115 EDWDDDDDQDDDD
+115 
-128 TSTEEP
+128 TTVEP
-134 VVQPTEKPL
+134 TQVPSQAPTVSQQPVP
-143 KTSDPVIPSTSE
+143 PVITPDVTPSKPTASSPQTPK
-155 PSVTTPEPTPGE
+155 PSVEPTP
-167 DTTPVPATIVPSL
+167 TASQQPATS
-180 LPASSTPEPSQTS
+180 
-193 VPTVK
+193 
-198 PTNVPSA
+198 
-205 TPLETMT
+205 
-212 PPDNTPVPTIKP
+212 
-224 TVKPTI
+224 
-230 EPTVK
+230 
-235 PTEKP
+235 
-240 TPEPT
+240 
-245 QTASPTAEPTN
+245 
-256 APSATPLETITPS
+256 
-269 LPPSSS
+269 
-275 TPEPTVEPSATPVVT
+275 
-290 TTPPSQSP
+290 SP

-348 IKDVVPDVSK
+348 LKDVVPDVSK
-358 CSFTVYCYGKKAEV
+358 CTFTVYCYGKKAEV
-372 KGVSDIVWNEEEGE
+372 KRISDIVWNEEEGE
-386 DPYYSF
+386 NPYYSF

-398 DGKEYTETVKMML
+398 DGKEYTETVKMRL
-411 GVPKYPNNPGNLS
+411 GVPKYPNNPGDLS
-424 NGLTLLSLQADDK
+424 NGLTLLSMQADNK

-444 VAYGGETY
+444 VAYGGAVY

-472 VGVYEDETVTVDAE
+472 VGVYEEETVTIDVE

-493 YIYFINQS
+493 YIYFINKS

-520 ERYFDVDAF
+520 ERYFDADAF

-553 EKGKSLKDIFGNLSE
+553 EKGKSLKDIFGNLPE

-573 RTVYNNAYCKDNEIR
+573 RTVYNNAYYKDNEIR

-613 TVDGQELTQNYKLVQ
+613 TVDGQELTQNFMLIQ
-628 RQRKYQV
+628 RQRTYQV

-643 GLPIA
+643 GVPIS
-648 DVELVLEEEGGSQE
+648 DVNLMLEQEGGSHE
-662 TVKTDSEGCFSKELI
+662 SVKTDSKGYFSKELI
-677 KGTYQFDLGESF
+677 KGTYQFELGKPF

-702 PVYKIMGKVTRKGVQ
+702 PVYKITGKVTREGAAR
-717 STDVPAF
+717 STDVPGIHF
-724 WFDSQDDTQTIANE
+724 QSEEQKTITSG
-738 SDYSWT
+738 SDYSGT
-744 EIRYWSYLE
+744 EIRYWYYLE

-765 VETITVTKSET
+765 IETITVTKSET

-784 KVFGKGSGYYKFVNT
+784 MVFGKGSGYYKFVNT
-799 EDPEVYEQPY
+799 EDPEVYEEPF
-809 AANGSY
+809 AAYGSY

-824 EVQKDGTVI
+824 KVQKDGTVI

-844 KDYVVY
+844 KDYVSY
-850 TCKGELLDV
+850 TCKGELLDM
-859 KGVQIPKSVYD
+859 KGVRIPKNVYN
-870 YDIVVKKDDE
+870 YDIVVKKEDK
-880 VYQNLSLTRWS
+880 VYKNLSLTRWS
-891 GETSGYSFSALPGT
+891 EGTSGYNFSALPGT
-905 YQFYYDEKQIAEI
+905 YQFYYGENKIAEV

-925 VQDVTMPVKYVKI
+925 VQDLTMPVKYKKI

-944 DQLIPLTQQVT
+944 KQLIPLTQQVT
-955 LTNQESS
+955 LINQESS
-962 QQYYLYGDEDSV
+962 QQYNLYGDEDSV
-974 DFSIAMALPLGT
+974 DFSIAVALPLGT
-986 YQCGTYEG
+986 YQFETYEG
-994 MPSMQGK
+994 MPSVQGK
-1001 TITIEEDTDEIV
+1001 TITVKEDTDEIV

-1027 NGESADRSTWIDL
+1027 NGESADRSTWINL
-1040 CRKEDGYYLASC
+1040 YRKEETSYLTSC
-1052 TVDDEGNYVFYLEPG
+1052 AVDEEGNYVFYLE
-1067 EYTMKVYNSG
+1067 SG
-1077 VTMDKGEDVSVTND
+1077 DYSVQVSKADATIIAEEEVSVTNASVIQD
-1091 AVVKDLDITNAS
+1091 FDITNAS

>member
-1 MKKIKKGFALF
+1 MKKIKKGFALL

-76 KTSVVIKG
+76 KTGVIIKG
-84 KKAGKAKVQAKI
+84 KKAGKTKVQAKI
-96 GKKKYICK
+96 RKKKYVCK
-104 VTVKKLDKSSD
+104 VTVKKAATADNENPNNGK
-115 EDWDDDDDQDDDD
+115 
-128 TSTEEP
+128 TTAEP
-134 VVQPTEKPL
+134 TQVPSQAPTVSQQPVP
-143 KTSDPVIPSTSE
+143 PVITQTANPSE
-155 PSVTTPEPTPGE
+155 IPLPSV
-167 DTTPVPATIVPSL
+167 
-180 LPASSTPEPSQTS
+180 
-193 VPTVK
+193 
-198 PTNVPSA
+198 
-205 TPLETMT
+205 
-212 PPDNTPVPTIKP
+212 
-224 TVKPTI
+224 
-230 EPTVK
+230 
-235 PTEKP
+235 KP

-245 QTASPTAEPTN
+245 SN
-256 APSATPLETITPS
+256 PSQ
-269 LPPSSS
+269 
-275 TPEPTVEPSATPVVT
+275 TPEPSVEPTPTASQQPAT
-290 TTPPSQSP
+290 SSP
-298 EPTIKPENHYQG
+298 KPTIKPENHYQG

-340 VNQEGAAS
+340 VTQEGAAS
-348 IKDVVPDVSK
+348 LKEVVPDVSK

-372 KGVSDIVWNEEEGE
+372 KGISDIVWNEKEGE

-398 DGKEYTETVKMML
+398 DGKEYTETVKMRL
-411 GVPKYPNNPGNLS
+411 GVPKYPNNPGDLS

-452 YFKDKEIDISQIAE
+452 YFKDKEIDISKIAE
-466 AEKVSI
+466 AKKVSI
-472 VGVYEDETVTVDAE
+472 VGVYEEEKVKIDVE
-486 IQEWYGG
+486 IRRWNQG
-493 YIYFINQS
+493 YAFFTNQS

-507 EIGSCYFQGIKKS
+507 EIGSGYFYGYKKS
-520 ERYFDVDAF
+520 DRYFDVDAF

-568 ELNIY
+568 ELKIY
-573 RTVYNNAYCKDNEIR
+573 RTVYNNAYYKDNEIR

-593 EESFYENKEDLG
+593 EESFYENKEDPG

-613 TVDGQELTQNYKLVQ
+613 TVDGKELTQKYKLVQ
-628 RQRKYQV
+628 RQRTYQV

-643 GLPIA
+643 GVPIS
-648 DVELVLEEEGGSQE
+648 DVSIMLEQEGGSQE
-662 TVKTDSEGCFSKELI
+662 TVKTDSEGYFSKELI
-677 KGTYQFDLGESF
+677 KGTYQFELGKPF
-689 TVDDE
+689 TVEDK

-702 PVYKIMGKVTRKGVQ
+702 PLYKIAGKVTREGAAQ
-717 STDVPAF
+717 STDVPGIHF
-724 WFDSQDDTQTIANE
+724 QSEEQKTITSG
-738 SDYSWT
+738 SDYSGT
-744 EIRYWSYLE
+744 ETRYWAYLE

-765 VETITVTKSET
+765 IETITVTKTET

-784 KVFGKGSGYYKFVNT
+784 MVFGKGSGYYKFVNT
-799 EDPEVYEQPY
+799 EDPEVYEEPF

-824 EVQKDGTVI
+824 KVQKDGTVI

-844 KDYVVY
+844 KDYVSY
-850 TCKGELLDV
+850 TCKGELLDM
-859 KGVQIPKSVYD
+859 KGVRIPKSVYN
-870 YDIVVKKDDE
+870 YDIVVKKEDT
-880 VYQNLSLTRWS
+880 VYKKFSLTRWS
-891 GETSGYSFSALPGT
+891 EGTSGYSFSALPGT
-905 YQFYYDEKQIAEI
+905 YQFYYGENKIAEV

-925 VQDVTMPVKYVKI
+925 VQDLTMPVKYKKI

-944 DQLIPLTQQVT
+944 KQLIPLTQQVT
-955 LTNQESS
+955 LINQESS
-962 QQYYLYGDEDSV
+962 QQYNLYGDEDSV
-974 DFSIAMALPLGT
+974 DFSIAVALPLGT
-986 YQCGTYEG
+986 YQFETYEG
-994 MPSMQGK
+994 MPSVQGK
-1001 TITIEEDTDEIV
+1001 TITVKEDSDEIV

-1027 NGESADRSTWIDL
+1027 NGESADRNTWIDL
-1040 CRKEDGYYLASC
+1040 RRKEDGYYLASC

-1067 EYTMKVYNSG
+1067 EYTMKVYNSN
-1077 VTMDKGEDVSVTND
+1077 VIMDEDEEASVTND
-1091 AVVKDLDITNAS
+1091 AVVKDLDITNAN

>member
-1 MKKIKKGFALF
+1 MKKIKKGFALL

-38 AVTVAVGES
+38 AVTVAVGEA

-76 KTSVVIKG
+76 KTGAIIKG

-96 GKKKYICK
+96 GKKKYVCK
-104 VTVKKLDKSSD
+104 VTVKKAATADNDNPNNGK
-115 EDWDDDDDQDDDD
+115 
-128 TSTEEP
+128 TTTEPTQVPSQAPTVSQQP
-134 VVQPTEKPL
+134 VP
-143 KTSDPVIPSTSE
+143 PVITQTANPSE
-155 PSVTTPEPTPGE
+155 IPLPSV
-167 DTTPVPATIVPSL
+167 
-180 LPASSTPEPSQTS
+180 
-193 VPTVK
+193 
-198 PTNVPSA
+198 
-205 TPLETMT
+205 
-212 PPDNTPVPTIKP
+212 
-224 TVKPTI
+224 
-230 EPTVK
+230 
-235 PTEKP
+235 KP

-245 QTASPTAEPTN
+245 SN
-256 APSATPLETITPS
+256 PSQ
-269 LPPSSS
+269 
-275 TPEPTVEPSATPVVT
+275 TPEPSVEPTPTASQQPAT
-290 TTPPSQSP
+290 SSP
-298 EPTIKPENHYQG
+298 KPTIKPENHYQG

-340 VNQEGAAS
+340 VTQEGAAS
-348 IKDVVPDVSK
+348 LKEVVPDVSK
-358 CSFTVYCYGKKAEV
+358 CTFTVYCYGKKAEV
-372 KGVSDIVWNEEEGE
+372 KRISDIVWNEEEGE

-398 DGKEYTETVKMML
+398 DGKEYTETVKMRL
-411 GVPKYPNNPGNLS
+411 GVPKYPNNPGDLS

-452 YFKDKEIDISQIAE
+452 YFKDKEIDISKIAE
-466 AEKVSI
+466 AKKVSI
-472 VGVYEDETVTVDAE
+472 VGVYEEEKVKIDVE
-486 IQEWYGG
+486 IRRWNQG
-493 YIYFINQS
+493 YAFFTNQS

-507 EIGSCYFQGIKKS
+507 EIGSGYFYGYKKS
-520 ERYFDVDAF
+520 DRYFDVDAF

-568 ELNIY
+568 ELKIY
-573 RTVYNNAYCKDNEIR
+573 RTVYNNAYYKDNEIQ

-593 EESFYENKEDLG
+593 EESFYENKEDPG

-613 TVDGQELTQNYKLVQ
+613 TVDGKELTQKYKLVQ
-628 RQRKYQV
+628 RQRTYQV

-643 GLPIA
+643 GVPIS
-648 DVELVLEEEGGSQE
+648 DVSIMLEQEGGSQE
-662 TVKTDSEGCFSKELI
+662 TVKTDSEGYFSKELI
-677 KGTYQFDLGESF
+677 KGTYQFELGKPF
-689 TVDDE
+689 TVEDK

-702 PVYKIMGKVTRKGVQ
+702 PLYKIAGKVTREGAAQ
-717 STDVPAF
+717 STDVPGIHF
-724 WFDSQDDTQTIANE
+724 QSEEQKTITSG
-738 SDYSWT
+738 SDYSGT
-744 EIRYWSYLE
+744 ETRYWAYLE

-765 VETITVTKSET
+765 IETITVTKSET

-784 KVFGKGSGYYKFVNT
+784 MVFGKGSGYYKFVNT

-844 KDYVVY
+844 KDYVSY
-850 TCKGELLDV
+850 TCKGELLDM
-859 KGVQIPKSVYD
+859 KGVQIPKNVYN
-870 YDIVVKKDDE
+870 YDIVVKKEDK
-880 VYQNLSLTRWS
+880 VYKNLSLTRWS
-891 GETSGYSFSALPGT
+891 EGTSGYNFSALPGT
-905 YQFYYDEKQIAEI
+905 YQFYYGEKKIAEI
-918 TVTDSDV
+918 TVTDSNV
-925 VQDVTMPVKYVKI
+925 VQDLTMPVKYIKI

-944 DQLIPLTQQVT
+944 KQLIPLTQQVT
-955 LTNQESS
+955 LINQESS
-962 QQYYLYGDEDSV
+962 QQYNLYGDEDSV
-974 DFSIAMALPLGT
+974 DFSIAVALPLGT
-986 YQCGTYEG
+986 YQFETYEG
-994 MPSMQGK
+994 MPSVQGK
-1001 TITIEEDTDEIV
+1001 TITVKEDSDEIV

-1027 NGESADRSTWIDL
+1027 NGESADRNTWIDL
-1040 CRKEDGYYLASC
+1040 RRKEDGYYLASC

-1067 EYTMKVYNSG
+1067 EYTMKVYNSN
-1077 VTMDKGEDVSVTND
+1077 VIMDEDEEASVTND
-1091 AVVKDLDITNAS
+1091 AVVKDLDITNAN

>member
-1 MKKIKKGFALF
+1 MKKIKKGFALL

-76 KTSVVIKG
+76 KTGVIIKG
-84 KKAGKAKVQAKI
+84 KKAGKTKVQAKI
-96 GKKKYICK
+96 GKKKYVCK
-104 VTVKKLDKSSD
+104 VTVKKAATADNENPNNGK
-115 EDWDDDDDQDDDD
+115 
-128 TSTEEP
+128 TTAEP
-134 VVQPTEKPL
+134 IQVPSQAPTVSQQPVP
-143 KTSDPVIPSTSE
+143 PVITPGVTPSE
-155 PSVTTPEPTPGE
+155 PTASSPQTPSPSVEPTP
-167 DTTPVPATIVPSL
+167 TASQQPVP
-180 LPASSTPEPSQTS
+180 
-193 VPTVK
+193 
-198 PTNVPSA
+198 
-205 TPLETMT
+205 
-212 PPDNTPVPTIKP
+212 PVA
-224 TVKPTI
+224 
-230 EPTVK
+230 
-235 PTEKP
+235 
-240 TPEPT
+240 T
-245 QTASPTAEPTN
+245 QTANPSETLLPSVEPTAEPT
-256 APSATPLETITPS
+256 SD
-269 LPPSSS
+269 
-275 TPEPTVEPSATPVVT
+275 
-290 TTPPSQSP
+290 PSQTT

-326 KEVTSYSLAYTNIY
+326 KEITSYSLAYTNIY

-348 IKDVVPDVSK
+348 LKEVVPDVSK
-358 CSFTVYCYGKKAEV
+358 CTFTVYCYGKKAEV
-372 KGVSDIVWNEEEGE
+372 KRISDIVWNEEEGE

-398 DGKEYTETVKMML
+398 DGKEYTETVKMRL
-411 GVPKYPNNPGNLS
+411 GVPKYPNNPGDLS

-452 YFKDKEIDISQIAE
+452 YFKDKEIDISKIAE
-466 AEKVSI
+466 AKKVSI
-472 VGVYEDETVTVDAE
+472 VGVYEEETVKIDVE
-486 IQEWYGG
+486 IRRWNQG
-493 YIYFINQS
+493 YAFFTNQS

-507 EIGSCYFQGIKKS
+507 EIGSGYFYGYKKS
-520 ERYFDVDAF
+520 DRYFDVDAF

-568 ELNIY
+568 ELKIY
-573 RTVYNNAYCKDNEIR
+573 RTVYNNAYYKDNEIR

-593 EESFYENKEDLG
+593 EESFYENKEDPG

-613 TVDGQELTQNYKLVQ
+613 TVDGKELTQKYKLVQ
-628 RQRKYQV
+628 RQRTYQV

-643 GLPIA
+643 GVPIS
-648 DVELVLEEEGGSQE
+648 DVSIMLEQEGGSQE
-662 TVKTDSEGCFSKELI
+662 TVKTDSEGYFSKELI
-677 KGTYQFDLGESF
+677 KGTYQFELGKPF
-689 TVDDE
+689 TVEDK

-702 PVYKIMGKVTRKGVQ
+702 PLYKIAGKVTREGAAQ
-717 STDVPAF
+717 STDVPGIHF
-724 WFDSQDDTQTIANE
+724 QSEEQKTITSG
-738 SDYSWT
+738 SDYSGT
-744 EIRYWSYLE
+744 ETRYWAYLE

-765 VETITVTKSET
+765 IETITVTKSET

-784 KVFGKGSGYYKFVNT
+784 MVFGKGSGYYKFVNT
-799 EDPEVYEQPY
+799 EDPEVYEEPF

-824 EVQKDGTVI
+824 KVQKDGTVI

-844 KDYVVY
+844 KDYVSY
-850 TCKGELLDV
+850 TCKGELLDM
-859 KGVQIPKSVYD
+859 KGVRIPKSVYN
-870 YDIVVKKDDE
+870 YDIVVKKEDT
-880 VYQNLSLTRWS
+880 VYKKFSLTRWS
-891 GETSGYSFSALPGT
+891 EGTSGYNFSALPGT
-905 YQFYYDEKQIAEI
+905 YQFYYDEKKIAEI

-925 VQDVTMPVKYVKI
+925 VQDLTMPVKYVKI
-938 KMYDAQ
+938 KMHDAKK
-944 DQLIPLTQQVT
+944 QLIPLTQQVT
-955 LTNQESS
+955 LINQESS
-962 QQYYLYGDEDSV
+962 QQYNLYGDEDSV
-974 DFSIAMALPLGT
+974 DFSIAVALPLGT
-986 YQCGTYEG
+986 YQFETYEG
-994 MPSMQGK
+994 MPSVQGK
-1001 TITIEEDTDEIV
+1001 TITVKEDTDEIV

-1027 NGESADRSTWIDL
+1027 NGESADRNTWIDL
-1040 CRKEDGYYLASC
+1040 RRKEDGYYLASC

-1067 EYTMKVYNSG
+1067 EYTMKVYRSN
-1077 VTMDKGEDVSVTND
+1077 VIMDEDEEVSVTND
-1091 AVVKDLDITNAS
+1091 AVVKDLDITNAN

>member
-1 MKKIKKGFALF
+1 MKKIKKGFALL

-38 AVTVAVGES
+38 AVTVAVGEA

-76 KTSVVIKG
+76 KTGAIIKG

-96 GKKKYICK
+96 GKKKYVCK
-104 VTVKKLDKSSD
+104 VTVKKAATADNDNPNNGK
-115 EDWDDDDDQDDDD
+115 
-128 TSTEEP
+128 TTTEPTQVPSQAPTVSQQP
-134 VVQPTEKPL
+134 VP
-143 KTSDPVIPSTSE
+143 PVITQTANPSE
-155 PSVTTPEPTPGE
+155 IPLPSV
-167 DTTPVPATIVPSL
+167 
-180 LPASSTPEPSQTS
+180 
-193 VPTVK
+193 
-198 PTNVPSA
+198 
-205 TPLETMT
+205 
-212 PPDNTPVPTIKP
+212 
-224 TVKPTI
+224 
-230 EPTVK
+230 
-235 PTEKP
+235 KP

-245 QTASPTAEPTN
+245 SN
-256 APSATPLETITPS
+256 PSQ
-269 LPPSSS
+269 
-275 TPEPTVEPSATPVVT
+275 TPEPSVEPTPTASQQPAT
-290 TTPPSQSP
+290 SSP
-298 EPTIKPENHYQG
+298 KPTIKPENHYQG

-340 VNQEGAAS
+340 VTQEGAAS
-348 IKDVVPDVSK
+348 LKEVVPDVSK

-372 KGVSDIVWNEEEGE
+372 KGISDIVWNEKEGE

-398 DGKEYTETVKMML
+398 DGKEYTETVKMRL
-411 GVPKYPNNPGNLS
+411 GVPKYPNNPGDLS

-452 YFKDKEIDISQIAE
+452 YFKDKEIDISKIAE
-466 AEKVSI
+466 AKKVSI
-472 VGVYEDETVTVDAE
+472 VGVYEEEKVKIDVE
-486 IQEWYGG
+486 IRRWNQG
-493 YIYFINQS
+493 YAFFTNQS

-507 EIGSCYFQGIKKS
+507 EIGSGYFYGYKKS
-520 ERYFDVDAF
+520 DRYFDVDAF

-568 ELNIY
+568 ELKIY
-573 RTVYNNAYCKDNEIR
+573 RTVYNNAYYKDNEIR

-593 EESFYENKEDLG
+593 EESFYENKEDPG

-613 TVDGQELTQNYKLVQ
+613 TVDGKELTQKYKLVQ
-628 RQRKYQV
+628 RQRTYQV

-643 GLPIA
+643 GVPIS
-648 DVELVLEEEGGSQE
+648 DVSIMLEQEGGSQE
-662 TVKTDSEGCFSKELI
+662 TVKTDSEGYFSKELI
-677 KGTYQFDLGESF
+677 KGTYQFELGKPF
-689 TVDDE
+689 TVEDK

-702 PVYKIMGKVTRKGVQ
+702 PLYKIAGKVTREGAAQ
-717 STDVPAF
+717 STDVPGIHF
-724 WFDSQDDTQTIANE
+724 QSEEQKTITSG
-738 SDYSWT
+738 SDYSGT
-744 EIRYWSYLE
+744 ETRYWAYLE

-765 VETITVTKSET
+765 IETITVTKSET

-784 KVFGKGSGYYKFVNT
+784 MVFGKGSGYYKFVNT
-799 EDPEVYEQPY
+799 EDPEVYEEPF

-824 EVQKDGTVI
+824 KVQKDGTVI

-844 KDYVVY
+844 KDYVSY
-850 TCKGELLDV
+850 TCKGELLDM
-859 KGVQIPKSVYD
+859 KGVRIPKSVYN
-870 YDIVVKKDDE
+870 YDIVVKKEDT
-880 VYQNLSLTRWS
+880 VYKKFSLTRWS
-891 GETSGYSFSALPGT
+891 EGTSGYSFSALPGT
-905 YQFYYDEKQIAEI
+905 YQFYYGENKIAEV

-925 VQDVTMPVKYVKI
+925 VQDLTMPVKYKKI

-944 DQLIPLTQQVT
+944 DPLIPLTQQVE
-955 LTNQESS
+955 LRNQESK
-962 QQYYLYGDEDSV
+962 QTYYMYGKEDEEQV
-974 DFSIAMALPLGT
+974 DFSAVAALPLGT
-986 YQCGTYEG
+986 YQFESYECI
-994 MPSMQGK
+994 PSMQGK
-1001 TITIEEDTDEIV
+1001 TITVKEDNDEIV
-1013 MNMNVYKLTGNCKI
+1013 MNMSVYKLTGNCKI
-1027 NGESADRSTWIDL
+1027 NGQIADRSTWIDVYQ
-1040 CRKEDGYYLASC
+1040 KEGTGVLASC

-1067 EYTMKVYNSG
+1067 EYTMKVYNSN
-1077 VTMDKGEDVSVTND
+1077 VTMDKGEDVSITND
-1091 AVVKDLDITNAS
+1091 AVVKDLDITNAN

>member
-1 MKKIKKGFALF
+1 MKKIKKGFALL

-76 KTSVVIKG
+76 KTGVIIKG

-96 GKKKYICK
+96 GKKKYVCK
-104 VTVKKLDKSSD
+104 VTVKKAATAGNENPNNGK
-115 EDWDDDDDQDDDD
+115 
-128 TSTEEP
+128 TTAEP
-134 VVQPTEKPL
+134 TQVPSQAPTVSQQPVP
-143 KTSDPVIPSTSE
+143 PVITPGVTPSE
-155 PSVTTPEPTPGE
+155 PTASLPQTPSPSAEPTP
-167 DTTPVPATIVPSL
+167 TASQQPVP
-180 LPASSTPEPSQTS
+180 
-193 VPTVK
+193 
-198 PTNVPSA
+198 
-205 TPLETMT
+205 
-212 PPDNTPVPTIKP
+212 PVA
-224 TVKPTI
+224 
-230 EPTVK
+230 
-235 PTEKP
+235 
-240 TPEPT
+240 T
-245 QTASPTAEPTN
+245 QTANPSETLLPSVEPTAEPT
-256 APSATPLETITPS
+256 SD
-269 LPPSSS
+269 
-275 TPEPTVEPSATPVVT
+275 
-290 TTPPSQSP
+290 PSQTT

-326 KEVTSYSLAYTNIY
+326 KEITSYSLAYTNIY

-348 IKDVVPDVSK
+348 LKEVVPDVSK
-358 CSFTVYCYGKKAEV
+358 CTFTVYCYGKKAEV
-372 KGVSDIVWNEEEGE
+372 KRISDIVWNEEEGE

-398 DGKEYTETVKMML
+398 DGKEYTETVKMRL
-411 GVPKYPNNPGNLS
+411 GVPKYPNNPGDLS

-452 YFKDKEIDISQIAE
+452 YFKDKEIDISKIAE
-466 AEKVSI
+466 AKKVSI
-472 VGVYEDETVTVDAE
+472 VGVYEEEKVKIDVE
-486 IQEWYGG
+486 IRRWNQG
-493 YIYFINQS
+493 YAFFTNQS

-507 EIGSCYFQGIKKS
+507 EIGSGYFYGYKK
-520 ERYFDVDAF
+520 YFDVDAF

-568 ELNIY
+568 ELKIY
-573 RTVYNNAYCKDNEIR
+573 RTVYNNAYYKDNEIR

-593 EESFYENKEDLG
+593 EESFYENKEDPG

-613 TVDGQELTQNYKLVQ
+613 TVDGKELTQKYKLVQ
-628 RQRKYQV
+628 RQRTYQV

-643 GLPIA
+643 GVPIS
-648 DVELVLEEEGGSQE
+648 DVSIMLEQEGGSQE
-662 TVKTDSEGCFSKELI
+662 TVKTDSEGYFSKELI
-677 KGTYQFDLGESF
+677 KGTYQFELGKPF
-689 TVDDE
+689 TVEDK

-702 PVYKIMGKVTRKGVQ
+702 PLYKIAGKVTREGAAQ
-717 STDVPAF
+717 STDVPGIHF
-724 WFDSQDDTQTIANE
+724 QSEEQKTITSG
-738 SDYSWT
+738 SDYSGT
-744 EIRYWSYLE
+744 ETRYWAYLE

-765 VETITVTKSET
+765 IETIIVTKSET

-784 KVFGKGSGYYKFVNT
+784 MVFGKGSGYYKFVNT

-844 KDYVVY
+844 KDYVSY
-850 TCKGELLDV
+850 TCKGELLDM
-859 KGVQIPKSVYD
+859 KGVQIPKNVYN
-870 YDIVVKKDDE
+870 YDIVVKKEDK
-880 VYQNLSLTRWS
+880 VYKNLSLTRWS
-891 GETSGYSFSALPGT
+891 EGTSGYSFSALPGT
-905 YQFYYDEKQIAEI
+905 YQFYYGENKIAEI
-918 TVTDSDV
+918 TVSDV
-925 VQDVTMPVKYVKI
+925 VQDLTMPVKYKKI

-944 DQLIPLTQQVT
+944 KQLIPLTQQVT
-955 LTNQESS
+955 LINQESS
-962 QQYYLYGDEDSV
+962 QQYNLYGDEDSV
-974 DFSIAMALPLGT
+974 DFSIAVALPLGT
-986 YQCGTYEG
+986 YQFETYEG
-994 MPSMQGK
+994 MPSVQGK
-1001 TITIEEDTDEIV
+1001 TITVKEDSDEIV

-1040 CRKEDGYYLASC
+1040 RRKEDGYYLASC

-1067 EYTMKVYNSG
+1067 EYTMKVYNSN
-1077 VTMDKGEDVSVTND
+1077 VTMDKGEDVSITND
-1091 AVVKDLDITNAS
+1091 AVVKDLDITNAN

>member
-1 MKKIKKGFALF
+1 MKKIKKGFALL

-76 KTSVVIKG
+76 KTGVIIKG
-84 KKAGKAKVQAKI
+84 KKAGKTKVQAKI
-96 GKKKYICK
+96 GKKKYVCK
-104 VTVKKLDKSSD
+104 VTVKKAATADNENPNNGKI
-115 EDWDDDDDQDDDD
+115 
-128 TSTEEP
+128 TAEP
-134 VVQPTEKPL
+134 TQVPSQAPTVSQQPVP
-143 KTSDPVIPSTSE
+143 PVITPGVTPSE
-155 PSVTTPEPTPGE
+155 PTASSPQTPSPSVEPTP
-167 DTTPVPATIVPSL
+167 TASQQPVP
-180 LPASSTPEPSQTS
+180 
-193 VPTVK
+193 
-198 PTNVPSA
+198 
-205 TPLETMT
+205 
-212 PPDNTPVPTIKP
+212 PVA
-224 TVKPTI
+224 
-230 EPTVK
+230 
-235 PTEKP
+235 
-240 TPEPT
+240 T
-245 QTASPTAEPTN
+245 QTANPSETLLPSVEPTAEPT
-256 APSATPLETITPS
+256 SD
-269 LPPSSS
+269 
-275 TPEPTVEPSATPVVT
+275 
-290 TTPPSQSP
+290 PSQTT

-340 VNQEGAAS
+340 VTQEGAAS
-348 IKDVVPDVSK
+348 LKDVVPDVSK

-372 KGVSDIVWNEEEGE
+372 KGISDIVWNEEEGE

-398 DGKEYTETVKMML
+398 DGKEYTETIKMML
-411 GVPKYPNNPGNLS
+411 GIPKYPNNPGNLS
-424 NGLTLLSLQADDK
+424 NGLTLLLLQADDK

-472 VGVYEDETVTVDAE
+472 VGVYEEEKVKIDVE
-486 IQEWYGG
+486 IRRWNQG
-493 YIYFINQS
+493 YAFFINQS

-507 EIGSCYFQGIKKS
+507 EIGSGYFYGYKKS
-520 ERYFDVDAF
+520 NRYFDVDAF

-568 ELNIY
+568 ELKIY
-573 RTVYNNAYCKDNEIR
+573 RTVYNNAYYKDNEIR

-593 EESFYENKEDLG
+593 EESFYKNKEDPG

-613 TVDGQELTQNYKLVQ
+613 TVDGQELTQKYKLVQ
-628 RQRKYQV
+628 RQRTYQV

-643 GLPIA
+643 GVPIA
-648 DVELVLEEEGGSQE
+648 DAELMLEEEGGSQKE
-662 TVKTDSEGCFSKELI
+662 VKTDSEGYFSKELI
-677 KGTYQFDLGESF
+677 KGTYQFNLGKSF
-689 TVDDE
+689 TVKDE

-717 STDVPAF
+717 SKDVPSF

-738 SDYSWT
+738 SDYSGT

-765 VETITVTKSET
+765 IETITVTKSET

-799 EDPEVYEQPY
+799 EDPEVYEEPF

-824 EVQKDGTVI
+824 KVQKDGTVI
-833 DTIEVTLGDME
+833 DTIEVTIGDME
-844 KDYVVY
+844 KDYVSY
-850 TCKGELLDV
+850 TCKGELLDM
-859 KGVQIPKSVYD
+859 KGVQIPKNVYN
-870 YDIVVKKDDE
+870 YDIVVKKEDK
-880 VYQNLSLTRWS
+880 VYKNLSLTRWS
-891 GETSGYSFSALPGT
+891 EGTSGYSFSALPGT
-905 YQFYYDEKQIAEI
+905 YQFYYGENKIAEI

-925 VQDVTMPVKYVKI
+925 VQDLTMPVKYVKI
-938 KMYDAQ
+938 KMHDAQ

-955 LTNQESS
+955 LINQESS
-962 QQYYLYGDEDSV
+962 QQYNLYGDEDSV
-974 DFSIAMALPLGT
+974 DFSIAVALPLGT
-986 YQCGTYEG
+986 YQFETYEG
-994 MPSMQGK
+994 MPSVQGK
-1001 TITIEEDTDEIV
+1001 TITVKEDTDEIV

-1027 NGESADRSTWIDL
+1027 NGESADRSTWINLYQKKDN
-1040 CRKEDGYYLASC
+1040 RYLASC
-1052 TVDDEGNYVFYLEPG
+1052 TMDDEGNYVFYLEPG
-1067 EYTMKVYNSG
+1067 DYTMKVYRSN
-1077 VTMDKGEDVSVTND
+1077 VIMDEDEEVSVTND
-1091 AVVKDLDITNAS
+1091 AVVKNLDITNAS

>member
-1 MKKIKKGFALF
+1 MKKIKKGFALL

-38 AVTVAVGES
+38 AVTVAVGEA

-56 KKVKWS
+56 KKVKWN

-76 KTSVVIKG
+76 TTSVVIKG

-96 GKKKYICK
+96 GKKKYVCK
-104 VTVKKLDKSSD
+104 VTVKKAATHDNDNPNNGK
-115 EDWDDDDDQDDDD
+115 
-128 TSTEEP
+128 TTAEP
-134 VVQPTEKPL
+134 TQVPSQAPTVSQQPVP
-143 KTSDPVIPSTSE
+143 PVISQTANPSE
-155 PSVTTPEPTPGE
+155 IPLPSV
-167 DTTPVPATIVPSL
+167 
-180 LPASSTPEPSQTS
+180 
-193 VPTVK
+193 
-198 PTNVPSA
+198 
-205 TPLETMT
+205 
-212 PPDNTPVPTIKP
+212 
-224 TVKPTI
+224 
-230 EPTVK
+230 
-235 PTEKP
+235 KP

-245 QTASPTAEPTN
+245 GDPSQTPAPSVEPTPTASQQP
-256 APSATPLETITPS
+256 ATP
-269 LPPSSS
+269 
-275 TPEPTVEPSATPVVT
+275 
-290 TTPPSQSP
+290 SP
-298 EPTIKPENHYQG
+298 KPTIKPENHYQG

-340 VNQEGAAS
+340 VTQEGAAS
-348 IKDVVPDVSK
+348 LKEVVPDVSK
-358 CSFTVYCYGKKAEV
+358 CTFTVYCYGKKAEV
-372 KGVSDIVWNEEEGE
+372 KRISDIVWNEEEGE

-398 DGKEYTETVKMML
+398 DGKEYTETVKMRL
-411 GVPKYPNNPGNLS
+411 GVPKYPNNPGDLS

-452 YFKDKEIDISQIAE
+452 YFRAKEIDISKIAE

-472 VGVYEDETVTVDAE
+472 VGVYEEETVTIDVE
-486 IQEWYGG
+486 IRRWNQG
-493 YIYFINQS
+493 YAFFTNQS

-507 EIGSCYFQGIKKS
+507 EIGSGYFYGYKKS
-520 ERYFDVDAF
+520 DRYFDVDAF

-573 RTVYNNAYCKDNEIR
+573 RTVYNNAYYKDNEIR

-593 EESFYENKEDLG
+593 EESFYKNKEDPG

-613 TVDGQELTQNYKLVQ
+613 TVDGKELTQEYKLVQ
-628 RQRKYQV
+628 RQRTYQV

-643 GLPIA
+643 GVPIS
-648 DVELVLEEEGGSQE
+648 DVSIMLEQEGGSQE
-662 TVKTDSEGCFSKELI
+662 TVKTDSEGYFSKELI
-677 KGTYQFDLGESF
+677 KGTYQFELGKPF
-689 TVDDE
+689 TVEDK

-702 PVYKIMGKVTRKGVQ
+702 PLYKIAGKVTREGAAQ
-717 STDVPAF
+717 STDVPGIHF
-724 WFDSQDDTQTIANE
+724 HSEEQKTITSG
-738 SDYSWT
+738 SDYSGT
-744 EIRYWSYLE
+744 ETRYWAYLE
-753 KGTYN
+753 KGIYN
-758 VTSYNTL
+758 VVAVNTL
-765 VETITVTKSET
+765 VDTITVTKSGT
-776 HDITMELG
+776 HDITMKLG
-784 KVFGKGSGYYKFVNT
+784 MVFGKDSGYYKFVNT

-809 AANGSY
+809 AANGNY

-844 KDYVVY
+844 KDYVSY
-850 TCKGELLDV
+850 TCKGELLDM
-859 KGVQIPKSVYD
+859 KGVQIPKSVYN
-870 YDIVVKKDDE
+870 YDIVVKKEDT
-880 VYQNLSLTRWS
+880 VYKNLSLTRWS
-891 GETSGYSFSALPGT
+891 EGTSGYNFSALPGT
-905 YQFYYDEKQIAEI
+905 YQFYYGEKKIAEV

-925 VQDVTMPVKYVKI
+925 VKDLTMPVKYKKI

-944 DQLIPLTQQVT
+944 KQLIPLTQQVT
-955 LTNQESS
+955 LINQESS
-962 QQYYLYGDEDSV
+962 QQYNLYGDEDSV

-986 YQCGTYEG
+986 YQFETYEG
-994 MPSMQGK
+994 MPSVQGK
-1001 TITIEEDTDEIV
+1001 TITVKEDNDEIV

-1027 NGESADRSTWIDL
+1027 NGESADRNTWIDL
-1040 CRKEDGYYLASC
+1040 RRKEDGYYLASC

-1067 EYTMKVYNSG
+1067 EYTMKVYNSN
-1077 VTMDKGEDVSVTND
+1077 VIMDKDEEVSVTND

>member
-1 MKKIKKGFALF
+1 M

-23 QSAFAA
+23 QSVFAA

-76 KTSVVIKG
+76 KTGAIIKG

-96 GKKKYICK
+96 GKKKYVCK
-104 VTVKKLDKSSD
+104 VTVKKAATADNDNPNNGK
-115 EDWDDDDDQDDDD
+115 
-128 TSTEEP
+128 TTTEPTQVPSQAPTVSQQP
-134 VVQPTEKPL
+134 VP
-143 KTSDPVIPSTSE
+143 PVITQTANPSE
-155 PSVTTPEPTPGE
+155 IPLPSV
-167 DTTPVPATIVPSL
+167 
-180 LPASSTPEPSQTS
+180 
-193 VPTVK
+193 
-198 PTNVPSA
+198 
-205 TPLETMT
+205 
-212 PPDNTPVPTIKP
+212 
-224 TVKPTI
+224 
-230 EPTVK
+230 
-235 PTEKP
+235 KP

-245 QTASPTAEPTN
+245 SN
-256 APSATPLETITPS
+256 PSQ
-269 LPPSSS
+269 
-275 TPEPTVEPSATPVVT
+275 TPEPSVEPTPTASQQPAT
-290 TTPPSQSP
+290 SSP
-298 EPTIKPENHYQG
+298 KPTIKPENHYQG

-340 VNQEGAAS
+340 VTQEGAAS
-348 IKDVVPDVSK
+348 LKEVVPDVSK

-372 KGVSDIVWNEEEGE
+372 KGISDIVWNEKEGE

-398 DGKEYTETVKMML
+398 DGKEYTETVKMRL
-411 GVPKYPNNPGNLS
+411 GVPKYPNNPGDLS

-452 YFKDKEIDISQIAE
+452 YFKDKEIDISKIAE
-466 AEKVSI
+466 AKKVSI
-472 VGVYEDETVTVDAE
+472 VGVYEEETVKIDVE
-486 IQEWYGG
+486 IRRWNQG
-493 YIYFINQS
+493 YAFFTNQS

-507 EIGSCYFQGIKKS
+507 EIGSGYFYGYKKS
-520 ERYFDVDAF
+520 DRYFDVDAF

-568 ELNIY
+568 ELKIY
-573 RTVYNNAYCKDNEIR
+573 RTVYNNAYYKDNEIR

-593 EESFYENKEDLG
+593 EESFYENKEDPG

-613 TVDGQELTQNYKLVQ
+613 TVDGKELTQKYKLVQ
-628 RQRKYQV
+628 RQRTYQV

-643 GLPIA
+643 GVPIS
-648 DVELVLEEEGGSQE
+648 DVSIMLEQEGGSQE
-662 TVKTDSEGCFSKELI
+662 TVKTDSEGYFSKELI
-677 KGTYQFDLGESF
+677 KGTYQFELGKPF
-689 TVDDE
+689 TVEDK

-702 PVYKIMGKVTRKGVQ
+702 PLYKIAGKVTREGAAQ
-717 STDVPAF
+717 STDVPGIHF
-724 WFDSQDDTQTIANE
+724 QSEEQKTITSG
-738 SDYSWT
+738 SDYSGT
-744 EIRYWSYLE
+744 ETRYWAYLE

-765 VETITVTKSET
+765 IETITVTKSET

-784 KVFGKGSGYYKFVNT
+784 MVFGKGSGYYKFVNT
-799 EDPEVYEQPY
+799 EDPEVYEEPF

-824 EVQKDGTVI
+824 KVQKDGTVI

-844 KDYVVY
+844 KDYVSY
-850 TCKGELLDV
+850 TCKGELLDM
-859 KGVQIPKSVYD
+859 KGVQIPKSVYN
-870 YDIVVKKDDE
+870 YDIVVKKEDT
-880 VYQNLSLTRWS
+880 VYKKFSLTRWS
-891 GETSGYSFSALPGT
+891 EGTSGYSFSALPGT
-905 YQFYYDEKQIAEI
+905 YQFYYGENKIAEV

-925 VQDVTMPVKYVKI
+925 VQDLTMPVKYKKI

-944 DQLIPLTQQVT
+944 KQLIPLTQQVT
-955 LTNQESS
+955 LINQESS
-962 QQYYLYGDEDSV
+962 QQYNLYGDEDSV
-974 DFSIAMALPLGT
+974 DFSIAVALPLGT
-986 YQCGTYEG
+986 YQFETYEG
-994 MPSMQGK
+994 MPSVQGK
-1001 TITIEEDTDEIV
+1001 TITVKEDSDEIV

-1027 NGESADRSTWIDL
+1027 NGESADRNTWIDL
-1040 CRKEDGYYLASC
+1040 RRKEDGYYLASC

-1067 EYTMKVYNSG
+1067 EYTMKVYNSN
-1077 VTMDKGEDVSVTND
+1077 VIMDEDEEASVTND
-1091 AVVKDLDITNAS
+1091 AVVKDLDITNAN

>member
-1 MKKIKKGFALF
+1 MKKIKKGFALL

-76 KTSVVIKG
+76 KTGVIIKG
-84 KKAGKAKVQAKI
+84 KKAGKTKVQAKI
-96 GKKKYICK
+96 GKKKYVCK
-104 VTVKKLDKSSD
+104 VTVKKAATADNENPNNGK
-115 EDWDDDDDQDDDD
+115 
-128 TSTEEP
+128 TTAEP
-134 VVQPTEKPL
+134 TQVPSQAPTVSQQPVP
-143 KTSDPVIPSTSE
+143 PVITPGVTPSE
-155 PSVTTPEPTPGE
+155 PTASLPQTPSPSVEPTP
-167 DTTPVPATIVPSL
+167 TASQQPVP
-180 LPASSTPEPSQTS
+180 
-193 VPTVK
+193 
-198 PTNVPSA
+198 
-205 TPLETMT
+205 
-212 PPDNTPVPTIKP
+212 PVA
-224 TVKPTI
+224 
-230 EPTVK
+230 
-235 PTEKP
+235 
-240 TPEPT
+240 T
-245 QTASPTAEPTN
+245 QTANPSETLLPSVEPTAEPT
-256 APSATPLETITPS
+256 SD
-269 LPPSSS
+269 
-275 TPEPTVEPSATPVVT
+275 
-290 TTPPSQSP
+290 PSQTT

-326 KEVTSYSLAYTNIY
+326 KEITSYSLAYTNIY

-348 IKDVVPDVSK
+348 LKEVVPDVSK
-358 CSFTVYCYGKKAEV
+358 CTFTVYCYGKKAEV
-372 KGVSDIVWNEEEGE
+372 KRISDIVWNEEEGE

-398 DGKEYTETVKMML
+398 DGKEYTETVKMRL
-411 GVPKYPNNPGNLS
+411 GVPKYPNNPGDLS

-452 YFKDKEIDISQIAE
+452 YFKDKEIDISKIAE
-466 AEKVSI
+466 AKKVSI
-472 VGVYEDETVTVDAE
+472 VGVYEEEKVKIDVE
-486 IQEWYGG
+486 IRRWNQG
-493 YIYFINQS
+493 YAFFTNQS

-507 EIGSCYFQGIKKS
+507 EIGSGYFYGYKKS
-520 ERYFDVDAF
+520 DRYFDVDAF

-568 ELNIY
+568 ELKIY
-573 RTVYNNAYCKDNEIR
+573 CTVYNNAYYKDNEIR

-593 EESFYENKEDLG
+593 EESFYENKEDPG

-613 TVDGQELTQNYKLVQ
+613 TVDGKELTQKYKLVQ
-628 RQRKYQV
+628 RQRTYQV

-643 GLPIA
+643 GVPIS
-648 DVELVLEEEGGSQE
+648 DVSIMLEQEGGSQE
-662 TVKTDSEGCFSKELI
+662 TVKTDSEGYFSKELI
-677 KGTYQFDLGESF
+677 KGTYQFELGKPF
-689 TVDDE
+689 TVEDK

-702 PVYKIMGKVTRKGVQ
+702 PLYKIAGKVTREGAAQ
-717 STDVPAF
+717 STDVPGIHF
-724 WFDSQDDTQTIANE
+724 QSEEQKTITSG
-738 SDYSWT
+738 SDYSGT
-744 EIRYWSYLE
+744 ETRYWAYLE

-765 VETITVTKSET
+765 IETIIVTKSET

-784 KVFGKGSGYYKFVNT
+784 MVFGKGSGYYKFVNT

-844 KDYVVY
+844 KDYVSY
-850 TCKGELLDV
+850 TCKGELLDM
-859 KGVQIPKSVYD
+859 KGVQIPKNVYN
-870 YDIVVKKDDE
+870 YDIVVKKEDK
-880 VYQNLSLTRWS
+880 VYKNLSLTRWS
-891 GETSGYSFSALPGT
+891 EGTSGYSFSALPGT
-905 YQFYYDEKQIAEI
+905 YQFYYGENKIAEI

-925 VQDVTMPVKYVKI
+925 VQDLTMPVKYKKI

-944 DQLIPLTQQVT
+944 KQLIPLTQQVT
-955 LTNQESS
+955 LINQESS
-962 QQYYLYGDEDSV
+962 QQYNLYGDEDSV
-974 DFSIAMALPLGT
+974 DFSIAVALPLGT
-986 YQCGTYEG
+986 YQFETYEG
-994 MPSMQGK
+994 MPSVQGK
-1001 TITIEEDTDEIV
+1001 TITVKEDSDEIV

-1040 CRKEDGYYLASC
+1040 RRKEDGYYLASC

-1067 EYTMKVYNSG
+1067 EYTMKVYNSN
-1077 VTMDKGEDVSVTND
+1077 VTMDKGEDVSITND
-1091 AVVKDLDITNAS
+1091 AVVKDLDITNAN